1 MAKSRK
7 GNTMAVEINWDN
19 FSLYNNGPD
28 GLRTKFENLCR
39 QLFANE
45 FLKSN
50 KLMTHLHSDPNQPGI
65 ESEPIFDED
74 TNRYIGYQAKF
85 FDKNVDYSQIY
96 HSMENVVE
104 YYAGKINHVVLY
116 CNKAITASGKSY
128 AKIVELLNK
137 SEISI
142 ELITNEEI
150 LDIVRKYPYLA
161 NYYFGVNVITFDWI
175 IAHDEKSFN
184 TLGERFN
191 REFNVETETSKKL
204 SLFARN
210 QNAIQYI
217 NRKKEK
223 LLQKIA
229 YMEDHTE
236 NHADYLKEI
245 KTMVLSFEDIDSGTL
260 EYALEWHQRLQSSI
274 AEDVK
279 KINLEISQK
288 TERLSRTRSLLERR
302 KIDKEEWGHSQAE
315 EEYNKLQ
322 VEIDTLYELLDLSN
336 YLSLTADEGRLI
348 TAKELFISG
357 NAGIGKS
364 HMLAA
369 EVQSLMKNNQPAI
382 LLLAGNCYSDLP
394 ILDQLLQDC
403 ELNYS
408 FDEFISILES
418 MGREQDAY
426 VLLCIDALNETVNY
440 GLWKTGLCS
449 LLQKV
454 EKCTRIKLAITYR
467 TEYENSLVPDNLISK
482 DKNIYKILHSGF
494 ESIGLEASMVFFNYY
509 KIPFT
514 LYEYFEAEME
524 NPLFLTLYCKTYRN
538 DEASLPVLYDR
549 LVENVN
555 KNIFPI
561 LIKRYNLMGLTEGD
575 NLVQSL
581 VDEIS
586 TLIYDKK
593 EKSIMESDLANMRFW
608 KLNGFPV
615 RPFMALLEK
624 ENLMHT
630 NLVSGQE
637 RYFFSYDQMNDYFF
651 AKSLFSQNISD
662 TLIRKILCEEILQL
676 KDNHVNLSNC
686 DIFVTCCSFYAQEF
700 GKECIDVIDDLPESF
715 EKDFVVRTYIRSF
728 VWREKKYI
736 SNKSFLAAAKKYN
749 VSRTDFWN
757 VLIGNSVKSC
767 HPLNADFLHT
777 LLMGYALSERDY
789 YWTKYIN
796 GIFYDDSNRLV
807 QLLRMYSSGKSLQM
821 NKEQARK
828 LLILCGWLLSSS
840 NRILRDYTS
849 QAMIEILRNEFDLCI
864 VLLKAFAGVN
874 DPYILERLYGVVFGT
889 CCNRIKEKNQAYLIL
904 AEYVYSTI
912 FDQETV
918 YPDILLRD
926 YARLIIERFLWE
938 NPDYNGCIVHEKIIP
953 PYKSFPIE
961 QIDEDYINKKYDGG
975 LRQIKSSM
983 SFEGHG
989 MYGDFGRYVFQSAL
1003 KYFDVD
1009 EDEMYKQAMSFIIND
1024 LGYTNELDKGNNYWG
1039 YDRSETK
1046 KVERI
1051 GKKYQWIAMH
1061 NILARVSDQ
1070 CDIDT
1075 DYSETSKFEGPWE
1088 PFVRDFDPTLNFKL
1102 TKSDEIP
1109 IFDEISELK
1118 KATRDEH
1125 LKVDVSNID
1134 SVSEWLDSDGIFF
1147 AEMPKALI
1155 LSDSNGTQWIRLS
1168 NYICSGREQLKAER
1182 LLTWSWL
1189 YAYFVTEEQF
1199 EQFQVAATDRVDF
1212 SSSKGIGLDPQS
1224 YSVFNRE
1231 YPWSPSCDLL
1241 NKSSSV
1247 ESGVVLN
1254 MPEEKE
1260 VEQEVLNVEF
1270 LEQYLKSLDADSNQ
1284 VFSDQELNQHLFKKE
1299 IVRKPVLKQIGEII
1313 HASMN
1318 LVWESEY
1325 DASKDCTLS
1334 MNVPCPMLIEQ
1345 LNLHQEDID
1354 GLYYD
1359 SSKRIAA
1366 FDLKISQEESG
1377 IVIRKSLLDDFLQ
1390 KNNLR
1395 LIWFVRASKELH
1407 NGKDLAILRY
1417 SDRSGAY
1424 FYNNTDIS
1432 STIYIVEQR

>member
-1 MAKSRK
+1 MEYEKSVVQD
-7 GNTMAVEINWDN
+7 A
-19 FSLYNNGPD
+19 L
-28 GLRTKFENLCR
+28 L
-39 QLFANE
+39 
-45 FLKSN
+45 
-50 KLMTHLHSDPNQPGI
+50 
-65 ESEPIFDED
+65 SEDED
-74 TNRYIGYQAKF
+74 VYRIVHTGFASNGLKASKQF
-85 FDKNVDYSQIY
+85 FD
-96 HSMENVVE
+96 
-104 YYAGKINHVVLY
+104 YY
-116 CNKAITASGKSY
+116 
-128 AKIVELLNK
+128 
-137 SEISI
+137 
-142 ELITNEEI
+142 
-150 LDIVRKYPYLA
+150 R
-161 NYYFGVNVITFDWI
+161 
-175 IAHDEKSFN
+175 
-184 TLGERFN
+184 
-191 REFNVETETSKKL
+191 
-204 SLFARN
+204 
-210 QNAIQYI
+210 
-217 NRKKEK
+217 
-223 LLQKIA
+223 
-229 YMEDHTE
+229 
-236 NHADYLKEI
+236 
-245 KTMVLSFEDIDSGTL
+245 
-260 EYALEWHQRLQSSI
+260 
-274 AEDVK
+274 
-279 KINLEISQK
+279 
-288 TERLSRTRSLLERR
+288 
-302 KIDKEEWGHSQAE
+302 
-315 EEYNKLQ
+315 
-322 VEIDTLYELLDLSN
+322 
-336 YLSLTADEGRLI
+336 
-348 TAKELFISG
+348 
-357 NAGIGKS
+357 
-364 HMLAA
+364 
-369 EVQSLMKNNQPAI
+369 
-382 LLLAGNCYSDLP
+382 
-394 ILDQLLQDC
+394 
-403 ELNYS
+403 
-408 FDEFISILES
+408 
-418 MGREQDAY
+418 
-426 VLLCIDALNETVNY
+426 
-440 GLWKTGLCS
+440 
-449 LLQKV
+449 
-454 EKCTRIKLAITYR
+454 
-467 TEYENSLVPDNLISK
+467 
-482 DKNIYKILHSGF
+482 
-494 ESIGLEASMVFFNYY
+494 
-509 KIPFT
+509 IPFT
-514 LYEYFEAEME
+514 LYEYFESEME

-538 DEASLPVLYDR
+538 DEASLPTLYDR
-549 LVENVN
+549 LVESAN

-561 LIKRYNLMGLTEGD
+561 LEKRYKLIGFTEDD
-575 NLVQSL
+575 NIVQSL

-586 TLIYDKK
+586 TLVFDRK
-593 EKSIMESDLANMRFW
+593 EKNILESDLASIPFW
-608 KLNGFPV
+608 TANDLPL
-615 RPFMALLEK
+615 RPFMSLLAK
-624 ENLMHT
+624 ENLVHT
-630 NLVSGQE
+630 NLIAGNE
-637 RYFFSYDQMNDYFF
+637 RYFFAYDQMNDYFF
-651 AKSLFSQNISD
+651 ARSLFSHDMSD
-662 TLIRKILCEEILQL
+662 MSIRKTLYEDILQVN
-676 KDNHVNLSNC
+676 DNNIVNLSNS
-686 DIFVTCCSFYAQEF
+686 DVFVICCAIYAQKF
-700 GKECIDVIDDLPESF
+700 GKECIDLIDELPEGF
-715 EKDFVVRTYIRSF
+715 EKGYIVKSYIRSF
-728 VWREKKYI
+728 IWRDKEYI
-736 SNKSFLAAAKKYN
+736 SSNVFLAVAQKYK
-749 VSRTDFWN
+749 VSREDFWN
-757 VLIGNSVKSC
+757 VLVGNSIKHN
-767 HPLNADFLHT
+767 HPLNSDFLHT
-777 LLMGYALSERDY
+777 LLMSFRLSERDY

-796 GIFYDDSNRLV
+796 EIFYDESNRLM
-807 QLLRMYSSGKSLQM
+807 QLVKMYSSGQSIQM
-821 NKEQARK
+821 SKEQARQ

-840 NRILRDYTS
+840 NRMLRDYTS
-849 QAMIEILRNEFDLCI
+849 EAMIEILRNEFDLCI
-864 VLLKAFAGVN
+864 VILKAFEKVN
-874 DPYILERLYGVVFGT
+874 DPYIIERLYGVVFGA
-889 CCNRIKEKNQAYLIL
+889 CCKRRRKGNTVYIAL

-912 FDQETV
+912 FDQEFI

-975 LRQIKSSM
+975 LWQIKSSM

-1024 LGYTNELDKGNNYWG
+1024 LGYTNELDKGNNHWG

-1075 DYSETSKFEGPWE
+1075 DYSETPKFEGPWE

-1325 DASKDCTLS
+1325 DASKDNTLS

-1345 LNLHQEDID
+1345 LHLHQADID

-1359 SSKRIAA
+1359 SNEKIAA
-1366 FDLKISQEESG
+1366 FDLNISQKDSG
-1377 IVIRKSLLDDFLQ
+1377 VVLRKDLLDAFLKKKQ
-1390 KNNLR
+1390 FEFNLVCTS
-1395 LIWFVRASKELH
+1395 I
-1407 NGKDLAILRY
+1407 
-1417 SDRSGAY
+1417 
-1424 FYNNTDIS
+1424 
-1432 STIYIVEQR
+1432 

>member
-1 MAKSRK
+1 
-7 GNTMAVEINWDN
+7 MAVEVNWEN
-19 FSLYNNGPD
+19 FASNNNDPD
-28 GLRTKFENLCR
+28 GVQHKFENLCR
-39 QLFANE
+39 QLFTNDY
-45 FLKSN
+45 LKEN
-50 KLMTHLHSDPNQPGI
+50 KKSRNLHSNPNNPGI
-65 ESEPIFDED
+65 EAEPILDER
-74 TNRYIGYQAKF
+74 TNQYIGFQVKF
-85 FDKNVDYSQIY
+85 FDTSVDYGQIL
-96 HSMENVVE
+96 HSMEKALQ
-104 YYAGKINHVVLY
+104 YYTGKLSHIVLY
-116 CNKAITASGKSY
+116 CNKAITSTSKSY
-128 AKIVELLNK
+128 INIVELLKKNN
-137 SEISI
+137 ITI
-142 ELITNEEI
+142 ELVTDSAI
-150 LDIVRKYPYLA
+150 LDAVRKYPYLA
-161 NYYFGVNVITFDWI
+161 NYYFGVNTISFEWVV
-175 IAHDEKSFN
+175 AHNEKSFCD
-184 TLGERFN
+184 LGERFN
-191 REFNVETETSKKL
+191 RDFNVETETSKRL
-204 SLFARN
+204 SLFARD
-210 QNAIQYI
+210 QSAVQYI
-217 NRKKEK
+217 NDKKEN
-223 LLQKIA
+223 LIRKINRIK
-229 YMEDHTE
+229 DDTE
-236 NHADYLKEI
+236 QHSDYLEKVRSI
-245 KTMVLSFEDIDSGTL
+245 VSAFEDVESETIGS
-260 EYALEWHQRLQSSI
+260 AFEWHQYLQSFI
-274 AEDVK
+274 VDDLA
-279 KINLEISQK
+279 KINSEISQK
-288 TERLSRTRSLLERR
+288 KNLLE
-302 KIDKEEWGHSQAE
+302 KIRPTIEKGRSRVEHKDLEK
-315 EEYNKLQ
+315 YNSIRS
-322 VEIDTLYELLDLSN
+322 EIEILYELLDLPEI
-336 YLSLTADEGRLI
+336 LSLTADENRLI
-348 TAKELFISG
+348 TAKELFVTG

-364 HMLAA
+364 HLLAA
-369 EVQSLMKNNQPAI
+369 ECQSLMNNQQFAV

-394 ILDQLLQDC
+394 ILDQLSQDC
-403 ELNYS
+403 ELKYS
-408 FDEFISILES
+408 FDEFISILE
-418 MGREQDAY
+418 MIGVEHHTF
-426 VLLCIDALNETVNY
+426 VLLCIDALNETANY
-440 GLWKTGLCS
+440 RLWKTGLIS
-449 LLQKV
+449 LSQKIK
-454 EKCTRIKLAITYR
+454 KCTHVKLAVTYR
-467 TEYENSLVPDNLISK
+467 MEYEKSVVQDALLSEDEDVYRIVHTGFASNGLKASK
-482 DKNIYKILHSGF
+482 Q
-494 ESIGLEASMVFFNYY
+494 FFDYY
-509 KIPFT
+509 RIPFT
-514 LYEYFEAEME
+514 LYEYFESEME

-538 DEASLPVLYDR
+538 DEASLPTLYDR
-549 LVENVN
+549 LVESAN

-561 LIKRYNLMGLTEGD
+561 LEKRYKLIGFTEDD
-575 NLVQSL
+575 NIVQSL

-586 TLIYDKK
+586 TLAFDRK
-593 EKSIMESDLANMRFW
+593 EKNILESDLASIPFW
-608 KLNGFPV
+608 TANDLPL
-615 RPFMALLEK
+615 RPFMSLLAK
-624 ENLMHT
+624 ENLVHT
-630 NLVSGQE
+630 NLIAGNE
-637 RYFFSYDQMNDYFF
+637 RYFFAYDQMNDYFF
-651 AKSLFSQNISD
+651 ARSLFSHDMSD
-662 TLIRKILCEEILQL
+662 MSIRKTLYEDILQVN
-676 KDNHVNLSNC
+676 DNNIVNLSNS
-686 DIFVTCCSFYAQEF
+686 DVFVICCAIYAQKF
-700 GKECIDVIDDLPESF
+700 GKECIDLIDELPEGF
-715 EKDFVVRTYIRSF
+715 EKGYIVKSYIRSF
-728 VWREKKYI
+728 IWRDKEYI
-736 SNKSFLAAAKKYN
+736 SSNVFLAVAQKYK
-749 VSRTDFWN
+749 VSREDFWN
-757 VLIGNSVKSC
+757 VLVGNSIKHN
-767 HPLNADFLHT
+767 HPLNSDFLHT
-777 LLMGYALSERDY
+777 LLMSFRLSERDY

-796 GIFYDDSNRLV
+796 EIFYDESNRLM
-807 QLLRMYSSGKSLQM
+807 QLVKMYSSGQSIQM
-821 NKEQARK
+821 SKEQARQ

-840 NRILRDYTS
+840 NRMLRDYTS
-849 QAMIEILRNEFDLCI
+849 EAMIEILRNEFDLCI
-864 VLLKAFAGVN
+864 VILKAFEKVN
-874 DPYILERLYGVVFGT
+874 DPYIIERLYGVVFGA
-889 CCNRIKEKNQAYLIL
+889 CCKRRRKGNTVYIAL

-912 FDQETV
+912 FDQEFI

-975 LRQIKSSM
+975 LWQIKSSM

-1024 LGYTNELDKGNNYWG
+1024 LGYTNELDKGNNHWG

-1075 DYSETSKFEGPWE
+1075 DYSETPKFEGPWE

-1270 LEQYLKSLDADSNQ
+1270 LKQYLKSLDADSNQ

-1325 DASKDCTLS
+1325 DASKDNTLS

-1345 LNLHQEDID
+1345 LHLHQADID

-1359 SSKRIAA
+1359 SNEKIAA
-1366 FDLKISQEESG
+1366 FDLNILQKESG
-1377 IVIRKSLLDDFLQ
+1377 VVLRKDLLDAFLK
-1390 KNNLR
+1390 KNNLN

-1407 NGKDLAILRY
+1407 SGEDLGILRY
-1417 SDRSGAY
+1417 GDRSGAY
-1424 FYNNTDIS
+1424 FYNGTEITSN
-1432 STIYIVEQR
+1432 IYIVEQR

>member
-1 MAKSRK
+1 
-7 GNTMAVEINWDN
+7 MAVEVNWEN
-19 FSLYNNGPD
+19 FASNNNDPD
-28 GLRTKFENLCR
+28 GVQHKFENLCR
-39 QLFANE
+39 QLFTNDY
-45 FLKSN
+45 LKEN
-50 KLMTHLHSDPNQPGI
+50 KKSRNLHSNPNNPGI
-65 ESEPIFDED
+65 EAEPILDER
-74 TNRYIGYQAKF
+74 TNQYIGFQVKF
-85 FDKNVDYSQIY
+85 FDTSVDYGQIL
-96 HSMENVVE
+96 HSMEKALQ
-104 YYAGKINHVVLY
+104 YYTGKLSHIVLY
-116 CNKAITASGKSY
+116 CNKAITSTSKSY
-128 AKIVELLNK
+128 INIVELLKKNN
-137 SEISI
+137 ITI
-142 ELITNEEI
+142 ELVTDSAI
-150 LDIVRKYPYLA
+150 LDAVRKYPYLA
-161 NYYFGVNVITFDWI
+161 NYYFGVNTISFEWVV
-175 IAHDEKSFN
+175 AHNEKSFCD
-184 TLGERFN
+184 LGERFN
-191 REFNVETETSKKL
+191 RDFNVETETSKRL
-204 SLFARN
+204 SLFARD
-210 QNAIQYI
+210 QSAVQYI
-217 NRKKEK
+217 NDKKEN
-223 LLQKIA
+223 LIRKINRIK
-229 YMEDHTE
+229 DDTE
-236 NHADYLKEI
+236 QHSDYLEKVRSI
-245 KTMVLSFEDIDSGTL
+245 VSAFEDVESETIGS
-260 EYALEWHQRLQSSI
+260 AFEWHQYLQSFI
-274 AEDVK
+274 VDDLA
-279 KINLEISQK
+279 KINSEISQK
-288 TERLSRTRSLLERR
+288 KNLLE
-302 KIDKEEWGHSQAE
+302 KIRPTIEKGRSRVEHKDLEK
-315 EEYNKLQ
+315 YNSIRS
-322 VEIDTLYELLDLSN
+322 EIEILYELLDLPEI
-336 YLSLTADEGRLI
+336 LSLTADENRLI
-348 TAKELFISG
+348 TAKELFVTG

-364 HMLAA
+364 HLLAA
-369 EVQSLMKNNQPAI
+369 ECQSLMNNQQFAV

-394 ILDQLLQDC
+394 ILDQLSQDC
-403 ELNYS
+403 ELKYS
-408 FDEFISILES
+408 FDEFISILE
-418 MGREQDAY
+418 MIGVEHHTC
-426 VLLCIDALNETVNY
+426 VLLCIDALNETANY
-440 GLWKTGLCS
+440 RLWKTGLIS
-449 LLQKV
+449 LSQKIK
-454 EKCTRIKLAITYR
+454 KCTHVKLAVTYR
-467 TEYENSLVPDNLISK
+467 MEYEKSVVQDALLSEDEDVYRIVHTGFASNGLKASK
-482 DKNIYKILHSGF
+482 Q
-494 ESIGLEASMVFFNYY
+494 FFDYY
-509 KIPFT
+509 RIPFT
-514 LYEYFEAEME
+514 LYEYFESEME

-538 DEASLPVLYDR
+538 DEASLPTLYDR
-549 LVENVN
+549 LVESAN

-561 LIKRYNLMGLTEGD
+561 LEKRYKLIGFTEDD
-575 NLVQSL
+575 NIVQSL

-586 TLIYDKK
+586 TLAFDRK
-593 EKSIMESDLANMRFW
+593 EKNILESDLASIPFW
-608 KLNGFPV
+608 TANDLPL
-615 RPFMALLEK
+615 RPFMSLLAK
-624 ENLMHT
+624 ENLVHT
-630 NLVSGQE
+630 NLIAGNE
-637 RYFFSYDQMNDYFF
+637 RYFFAYDQMNDYFF
-651 AKSLFSQNISD
+651 ARSLFSHDMSD
-662 TLIRKILCEEILQL
+662 MSIRKTLYEDILQVN
-676 KDNHVNLSNC
+676 DNNIVNLSNS
-686 DIFVTCCSFYAQEF
+686 DVFVICCAIYAQKF
-700 GKECIDVIDDLPESF
+700 GKECMDLIDELPEGF
-715 EKDFVVRTYIRSF
+715 EKGYIVKSYIRSF
-728 VWREKKYI
+728 IWRDKEYI
-736 SNKSFLAAAKKYN
+736 SSNVFLAVAQKYK
-749 VSRTDFWN
+749 VSREDFWN
-757 VLIGNSVKSC
+757 VLVGNSIKHN
-767 HPLNADFLHT
+767 HPLNSDFLHT
-777 LLMGYALSERDY
+777 LLMSFRLSERDY

-796 GIFYDDSNRLV
+796 EIFYDESNRLM
-807 QLLRMYSSGKSLQM
+807 QLVKMYSSGQSIQM
-821 NKEQARK
+821 SKEQARQ

-840 NRILRDYTS
+840 NRMLRDYTS
-849 QAMIEILRNEFDLCI
+849 EAMIEILRNEFDLCI
-864 VLLKAFAGVN
+864 VILKAFEKVN
-874 DPYILERLYGVVFGT
+874 DPYIIERLYGVVFGA
-889 CCNRIKEKNQAYLIL
+889 CCKRRRKGNTVYIAL

-912 FDQETV
+912 FDQEFI

-975 LRQIKSSM
+975 LWQIKSSM

-1024 LGYTNELDKGNNYWG
+1024 LGYTNELDKGNNHWG

-1075 DYSETSKFEGPWE
+1075 DYSETPKFEGPWE

-1325 DASKDCTLS
+1325 DASKDNTLS

-1345 LNLHQEDID
+1345 LHLHQADID

-1359 SSKRIAA
+1359 SNEKIAA
-1366 FDLKISQEESG
+1366 FDLNISQKESG
-1377 IVIRKSLLDDFLQ
+1377 VVLRKDLLDAFLK
-1390 KNNLR
+1390 KNNLN

-1407 NGKDLAILRY
+1407 SGEDLGILRY
-1417 SDRSGAY
+1417 GDRSGAY
-1424 FYNNTDIS
+1424 FYNGTEITSN
-1432 STIYIVEQR
+1432 IYIVEQR

>member
-1 MAKSRK
+1 
-7 GNTMAVEINWDN
+7 MAVEVNWEN
-19 FSLYNNGPD
+19 FASNNNDPD
-28 GLRTKFENLCR
+28 GVQHKFENLCR
-39 QLFANE
+39 QLFTND
-45 FLKSN
+45 FLKEN
-50 KLMTHLHSDPNQPGI
+50 KITRNLHSNPNNPGI
-65 ESEPIFDED
+65 EAEPILDER
-74 TNRYIGYQAKF
+74 TNQYIGFQVKY
-85 FDKNVDYSQIY
+85 FDVSVDYSQIL
-96 HSMENVVE
+96 HSMEKAVQ
-104 YYAGKINHVVLY
+104 YYAGKLSHIVLY
-116 CNKAITASGKSY
+116 CNKAITSTSKSY
-128 AKIVELLNK
+128 INIVELLKENN
-137 SEISI
+137 ITI
-142 ELITNEEI
+142 ELITDMAI
-150 LDIVRKYPYLA
+150 LDAVRKYPYLA
-161 NYYFGVNVITFDWI
+161 NYYFGVNTISFKWI
-175 IAHDEKSFN
+175 VAHNEKSFCD
-184 TLGERFN
+184 LGERFN
-191 REFNVETETSKKL
+191 RDFNVETETSKRL
-204 SLFARN
+204 SLFAGD
-210 QNAIQYI
+210 QSAVQYI
-217 NRKKEK
+217 NEKKENLIQK
-223 LLQKIA
+223 L
-229 YMEDHTE
+229 
-236 NHADYLKEI
+236 NHIKDDAPKHSEYLEKVRS
-245 KTMVLSFEDIDSGTL
+245 TVSTFEDVKSETMGG
-260 EYALEWHQRLQSSI
+260 ALEWYQHLQSFI
-274 AEDVK
+274 VDDLA
-279 KINLEISQK
+279 KINSEISQK
-288 TERLSRTRSLLERR
+288 KNLLEKIRPTIEKGRSRVEHKDLEKYNSIRR
-302 KIDKEEWGHSQAE
+302 
-315 EEYNKLQ
+315 
-322 VEIDTLYELLDLSN
+322 EIEILYELLDLPEI
-336 YLSLTADEGRLI
+336 LSLTADENRLI
-348 TAKELFISG
+348 TAKELFVTG

-364 HMLAA
+364 HLLAA
-369 EVQSLMKNNQPAI
+369 ECQSLMNNQQFAV

-394 ILDQLLQDC
+394 ILDQLSQDC
-403 ELNYS
+403 ELKYS
-408 FDEFISILES
+408 FDEFISILE
-418 MGREQDAY
+418 MIGVEHHTC
-426 VLLCIDALNETVNY
+426 VLLCIDALNETANY
-440 GLWKTGLCS
+440 RLWKTGLIS
-449 LLQKV
+449 LSQKIK
-454 EKCTRIKLAITYR
+454 KCTHVKLAVTYR
-467 TEYENSLVPDNLISK
+467 MEYEKSVVQDALLSEDEDVYRIVHTGFASNGLKASK
-482 DKNIYKILHSGF
+482 Q
-494 ESIGLEASMVFFNYY
+494 FFDYY
-509 KIPFT
+509 RIPFT
-514 LYEYFEAEME
+514 LYEYFESEME

-538 DEASLPVLYDR
+538 DEASLPTLYDR
-549 LVENVN
+549 LVESAN

-561 LIKRYNLMGLTEGD
+561 LEKRYNFIGFTEDD
-575 NLVQSL
+575 NIVQSL

-586 TLIYDKK
+586 TLVFDKK
-593 EKSIMESDLANMRFW
+593 EKNILESDLASIPFW
-608 KLNGFPV
+608 TANDLPL
-615 RPFMALLEK
+615 RPFMSLLAK
-624 ENLMHT
+624 ENLVHT
-630 NLVSGQE
+630 NLIAGNE
-637 RYFFSYDQMNDYFF
+637 RYFFAYDQMNDYFF
-651 AKSLFSQNISD
+651 ARSLFSHDMSD
-662 TLIRKILCEEILQL
+662 MSIRKTLYEDILQVN
-676 KDNHVNLSNC
+676 DNNIVNLSNS
-686 DIFVTCCSFYAQEF
+686 DVFVICCAIYAQKF
-700 GKECIDVIDDLPESF
+700 GKECIDLIDELPEGF
-715 EKDFVVRTYIRSF
+715 EKGYIVKSYIRSF
-728 VWREKKYI
+728 IWRDKEYI
-736 SNKSFLAAAKKYN
+736 SSNVFLAVAQKYK
-749 VSRTDFWN
+749 VSREDFWN
-757 VLIGNSVKSC
+757 VLVGNSIKHN
-767 HPLNADFLHT
+767 HPLNSDFLHT
-777 LLMGYALSERDY
+777 LLMSFRLSERDY

-796 GIFYDDSNRLV
+796 EIFYDESNRLM
-807 QLLRMYSSGKSLQM
+807 QLVKMYSSGQSIQM
-821 NKEQARK
+821 SKEQARQ

-840 NRILRDYTS
+840 NRMLRDYTS
-849 QAMIEILRNEFDLCI
+849 EAMIEILRNEFDLCI
-864 VLLKAFAGVN
+864 VILKAFEKVN
-874 DPYILERLYGVVFGT
+874 DPYIIERLYGVVFGA
-889 CCNRIKEKNQAYLIL
+889 CCKRRRKGNTVYIAL

-912 FDQETV
+912 FDQEFI

-975 LRQIKSSM
+975 LWQIKSSM

-1024 LGYTNELDKGNNYWG
+1024 LGYTNELDKGNNHWG

-1075 DYSETSKFEGPWE
+1075 DYSETPKFEGPWE

-1325 DASKDCTLS
+1325 DASKDNTLS

-1345 LNLHQEDID
+1345 LHLHQADID

-1359 SSKRIAA
+1359 SNEKIAA
-1366 FDLKISQEESG
+1366 FDLNISQKESG
-1377 IVIRKSLLDDFLQ
+1377 VVLRKDLLDAFLK
-1390 KNNLR
+1390 KNNLN

-1407 NGKDLAILRY
+1407 SGEDLGILRY
-1417 SDRSGAY
+1417 GDRSGAY
-1424 FYNNTDIS
+1424 FYNGTEITSN
-1432 STIYIVEQR
+1432 IYIVEQR

>member
-1 MAKSRK
+1 
-7 GNTMAVEINWDN
+7 MAVEVNWEN
-19 FSLYNNGPD
+19 FASNNNDPD
-28 GLRTKFENLCR
+28 GVQHKFENLCR
-39 QLFANE
+39 QLFTNDY
-45 FLKSN
+45 LKEN
-50 KLMTHLHSDPNQPGI
+50 KKSRNLHSNPNNPGI
-65 ESEPIFDED
+65 EAEPILDER
-74 TNRYIGYQAKF
+74 TNQYIGFQVKF
-85 FDKNVDYSQIY
+85 FDTSVDYGQIL
-96 HSMENVVE
+96 HSMEKALQ
-104 YYAGKINHVVLY
+104 YYTGKLSHIVLY
-116 CNKAITASGKSY
+116 CNKAITSTSKSY
-128 AKIVELLNK
+128 INIVELLKKNN
-137 SEISI
+137 ITI
-142 ELITNEEI
+142 ELVTDSAI
-150 LDIVRKYPYLA
+150 LDAVRKYPYLA
-161 NYYFGVNVITFDWI
+161 NYYFGVNTISFEWVV
-175 IAHDEKSFN
+175 AHNEKSFCD
-184 TLGERFN
+184 LGERFN
-191 REFNVETETSKKL
+191 RDFNVETETSKRL
-204 SLFARN
+204 SLFARD
-210 QNAIQYI
+210 QSAVQYI
-217 NRKKEK
+217 NDKKEN
-223 LLQKIA
+223 LIRKINRIK
-229 YMEDHTE
+229 DDTE
-236 NHADYLKEI
+236 QHSDYLEKARSI
-245 KTMVLSFEDIDSGTL
+245 VSAFEDVESETIGS
-260 EYALEWHQRLQSSI
+260 AFEWHQYLQSFI
-274 AEDVK
+274 VDDLA
-279 KINLEISQK
+279 KINSEISQK
-288 TERLSRTRSLLERR
+288 KNLLE
-302 KIDKEEWGHSQAE
+302 KIRPTIEKGRSRVEHKDLEK
-315 EEYNKLQ
+315 YNSIRS
-322 VEIDTLYELLDLSN
+322 EIEILYELLDLPEI
-336 YLSLTADEGRLI
+336 LSLTADENRLI
-348 TAKELFISG
+348 TAKELFVTG

-364 HMLAA
+364 HLLAA
-369 EVQSLMKNNQPAI
+369 ECQSLMNNQQFAV

-394 ILDQLLQDC
+394 ILDQLSQDC
-403 ELNYS
+403 ELKYS
-408 FDEFISILES
+408 FDEFISILE
-418 MGREQDAY
+418 MIGVEHHTC
-426 VLLCIDALNETVNY
+426 VLLCIDALNETANY
-440 GLWKTGLCS
+440 RLWKTGLIS
-449 LLQKV
+449 LSQKIK
-454 EKCTRIKLAITYR
+454 KCTHVKLAVTYR
-467 TEYENSLVPDNLISK
+467 MEYEKSVVQDALLSEDEDVYRIVHTGFASNGLKASK
-482 DKNIYKILHSGF
+482 Q
-494 ESIGLEASMVFFNYY
+494 FFDYY
-509 KIPFT
+509 RIPFT
-514 LYEYFEAEME
+514 LYEYFESEME

-538 DEASLPVLYDR
+538 DEASLPTLYDR
-549 LVENVN
+549 LVESAN

-561 LIKRYNLMGLTEGD
+561 LEKRYKLIGFTEDD
-575 NLVQSL
+575 NIVQSL

-586 TLIYDKK
+586 TLAFDRK
-593 EKSIMESDLANMRFW
+593 EKNILESDLASIPFW
-608 KLNGFPV
+608 TANDLPL
-615 RPFMALLEK
+615 RPFMSLLAK
-624 ENLMHT
+624 ENLVHT
-630 NLVSGQE
+630 NLIAGNE
-637 RYFFSYDQMNDYFF
+637 RYFFAYDQMNDYFF
-651 AKSLFSQNISD
+651 ARSLFSHDMSD
-662 TLIRKILCEEILQL
+662 MSIRKTLYEDILQVN
-676 KDNHVNLSNC
+676 DNNIVNLSNS
-686 DIFVTCCSFYAQEF
+686 DVFVICCAIYAQKF
-700 GKECIDVIDDLPESF
+700 GKECIDLIDELPEGF
-715 EKDFVVRTYIRSF
+715 EKGYIVKSYIRSF
-728 VWREKKYI
+728 IWRDKEYI
-736 SNKSFLAAAKKYN
+736 SSNVFLAVAQKYK
-749 VSRTDFWN
+749 VSREDFWN
-757 VLIGNSVKSC
+757 VLVGNSIKHN
-767 HPLNADFLHT
+767 HPLNSDFLHT
-777 LLMGYALSERDY
+777 LLMSFRLSERDY

-796 GIFYDDSNRLV
+796 EIFYDESNRLM
-807 QLLRMYSSGKSLQM
+807 QLVKMYSSGQSIQM
-821 NKEQARK
+821 SKEQARQ

-840 NRILRDYTS
+840 NRMLRDYTS
-849 QAMIEILRNEFDLCI
+849 EAMIEILRNEFDLCI
-864 VLLKAFAGVN
+864 VILKAFEKVN
-874 DPYILERLYGVVFGT
+874 DPYIIERLYGVVFGA
-889 CCNRIKEKNQAYLIL
+889 CCKRRRKGNTVYIAL

-912 FDQETV
+912 FDQEFI

-975 LRQIKSSM
+975 LWQIKSSM

-1024 LGYTNELDKGNNYWG
+1024 LGYTNELDKGNNHWG

-1075 DYSETSKFEGPWE
+1075 DYSETPKFEGPWE

-1313 HASMN
+1313 HASIN

-1325 DASKDCTLS
+1325 DASKDNTLS

-1345 LNLHQEDID
+1345 LHLHQADID

-1359 SSKRIAA
+1359 SNEKIAA
-1366 FDLKISQEESG
+1366 FDLNISQKESG
-1377 IVIRKSLLDDFLQ
+1377 VVLRKDLLDAFLK
-1390 KNNLR
+1390 KNNLN

-1407 NGKDLAILRY
+1407 SGEDLGILRY
-1417 SDRSGAY
+1417 GDRSGAY
-1424 FYNNTDIS
+1424 FYNGTEITSN
-1432 STIYIVEQR
+1432 IYIVEQR

>member
-1 MAKSRK
+1 
-7 GNTMAVEINWDN
+7 MAVEVNWEN
-19 FSLYNNGPD
+19 FASNNNDPD
-28 GLRTKFENLCR
+28 GVQHKFENLCR
-39 QLFANE
+39 QLFTNDY
-45 FLKSN
+45 LKEN
-50 KLMTHLHSDPNQPGI
+50 KKSRNLHSNPNNPGI
-65 ESEPIFDED
+65 EAEPILDER
-74 TNRYIGYQAKF
+74 TNQYIGFQVKF
-85 FDKNVDYSQIY
+85 FDTSVDYGQIL
-96 HSMENVVE
+96 HSMEKALQ
-104 YYAGKINHVVLY
+104 YYTGKLSHIVLY
-116 CNKAITASGKSY
+116 CNKAITSTSKSY
-128 AKIVELLNK
+128 INIVELLKKNN
-137 SEISI
+137 ITI
-142 ELITNEEI
+142 ELVTDSAI
-150 LDIVRKYPYLA
+150 LDAVRKYPYLA
-161 NYYFGVNVITFDWI
+161 NYYFGVNTISFEWVV
-175 IAHDEKSFN
+175 AHNEKSFCD
-184 TLGERFN
+184 LGERFN
-191 REFNVETETSKKL
+191 RDFNVETETSKRL
-204 SLFARN
+204 SLFARD
-210 QNAIQYI
+210 QSAVQYI
-217 NRKKEK
+217 NDKKEN
-223 LLQKIA
+223 LIRKINRIK
-229 YMEDHTE
+229 DDTE
-236 NHADYLKEI
+236 QHSDYLEKVRSI
-245 KTMVLSFEDIDSGTL
+245 VSAFEDVESETIGS
-260 EYALEWHQRLQSSI
+260 AFEWHQYLQSFI
-274 AEDVK
+274 VDDLA
-279 KINLEISQK
+279 KINSEISQK
-288 TERLSRTRSLLERR
+288 KNLLE
-302 KIDKEEWGHSQAE
+302 KIRPTIEKGRSRVEHKDLEK
-315 EEYNKLQ
+315 YNSIRS
-322 VEIDTLYELLDLSN
+322 EIEILYELLDLPEI
-336 YLSLTADEGRLI
+336 LSLTADENRLI
-348 TAKELFISG
+348 TAKELFVTG

-364 HMLAA
+364 HLLAA
-369 EVQSLMKNNQPAI
+369 ECQSLMNNQQFAV

-394 ILDQLLQDC
+394 ILDQLSQDC
-403 ELNYS
+403 ELKYS
-408 FDEFISILES
+408 FDEFISILE
-418 MGREQDAY
+418 MIGVEHHTC
-426 VLLCIDALNETVNY
+426 VLLCIDALNETANY
-440 GLWKTGLCS
+440 RLWKTGLIS
-449 LLQKV
+449 LSQKIK
-454 EKCTRIKLAITYR
+454 KCTHVKLAVTYR
-467 TEYENSLVPDNLISK
+467 MEYEKSVVQDALLSEDEDVYRIVHTGFASNGLKASK
-482 DKNIYKILHSGF
+482 Q
-494 ESIGLEASMVFFNYY
+494 FFDYY
-509 KIPFT
+509 RIPFT
-514 LYEYFEAEME
+514 LYEYFESEME

-538 DEASLPVLYDR
+538 DEASLPTLYDR
-549 LVENVN
+549 LVESAN

-561 LIKRYNLMGLTEGD
+561 LEKRYKLIGFTEDD
-575 NLVQSL
+575 NIVQSL

-586 TLIYDKK
+586 TLAFDRK
-593 EKSIMESDLANMRFW
+593 EKNILESDLASIPFW
-608 KLNGFPV
+608 TANDLPL
-615 RPFMALLEK
+615 RPFMSLLAK
-624 ENLMHT
+624 ENLVHT
-630 NLVSGQE
+630 NLIAGNE
-637 RYFFSYDQMNDYFF
+637 RYFFAYDQMNDYFF
-651 AKSLFSQNISD
+651 ARSLFSHDMSD
-662 TLIRKILCEEILQL
+662 MSIRKTLYEDILQVN
-676 KDNHVNLSNC
+676 DNNIVNLSNS
-686 DIFVTCCSFYAQEF
+686 DVFVICCAIYAQKF
-700 GKECIDVIDDLPESF
+700 GKECIDLIDELPEGF
-715 EKDFVVRTYIRSF
+715 EKGYIVKSYIRSF
-728 VWREKKYI
+728 IWRDKEYI
-736 SNKSFLAAAKKYN
+736 SSNVFLAVAQKYK
-749 VSRTDFWN
+749 VSREDFWN
-757 VLIGNSVKSC
+757 VLVGNSIKHN
-767 HPLNADFLHT
+767 HPLNSDFLHT
-777 LLMGYALSERDY
+777 LLMSFRLSERDY

-796 GIFYDDSNRLV
+796 EIFYDESNRLM
-807 QLLRMYSSGKSLQM
+807 QLVKMYSSGQSIQM
-821 NKEQARK
+821 SKEQARQ

-840 NRILRDYTS
+840 NRMLRDYTS
-849 QAMIEILRNEFDLCI
+849 EAMIEILRNEFDLCI
-864 VLLKAFAGVN
+864 VILKAFEKVN
-874 DPYILERLYGVVFGT
+874 DPYIIERLYGVVFGA
-889 CCNRIKEKNQAYLIL
+889 CCKRRRKGNTVYIAL

-912 FDQETV
+912 FDQEFI

-975 LRQIKSSM
+975 LWQIKSSM

-1024 LGYTNELDKGNNYWG
+1024 LGYTNELDKGNNHWG

-1075 DYSETSKFEGPWE
+1075 DYSETPKFEGPWE

-1260 VEQEVLNVEF
+1260 VEQEVLNVEI

-1313 HASMN
+1313 HASIN

-1325 DASKDCTLS
+1325 DASKDNTLS

-1345 LNLHQEDID
+1345 LHLHQADID

-1359 SSKRIAA
+1359 SNEKIAA
-1366 FDLKISQEESG
+1366 FDLNISQKESG
-1377 IVIRKSLLDDFLQ
+1377 VVLRKDLLDAFLK
-1390 KNNLR
+1390 KNNLN

-1407 NGKDLAILRY
+1407 SGEDLGILRY
-1417 SDRSGAY
+1417 GDRSGAY
-1424 FYNNTDIS
+1424 FYNGTEITSN
-1432 STIYIVEQR
+1432 IYIVEQR

>member
-1 MAKSRK
+1 
-7 GNTMAVEINWDN
+7 MAVEVNWEN
-19 FSLYNNGPD
+19 FASNNNDPD
-28 GLRTKFENLCR
+28 GVQHKFENLCR
-39 QLFANE
+39 QLFTNDY
-45 FLKSN
+45 LKEN
-50 KLMTHLHSDPNQPGI
+50 KKSRNLHSNPNNPGI
-65 ESEPIFDED
+65 EAEPILDER
-74 TNRYIGYQAKF
+74 TNQYIGFQVKF
-85 FDKNVDYSQIY
+85 FDTSVDYGQIL
-96 HSMENVVE
+96 HSMEKALQ
-104 YYAGKINHVVLY
+104 YYTGKLSHIVLY
-116 CNKAITASGKSY
+116 CNKAITSTSKSY
-128 AKIVELLNK
+128 INIVELLKKNN
-137 SEISI
+137 ITI
-142 ELITNEEI
+142 ELVTDSAI
-150 LDIVRKYPYLA
+150 LDAVRKYPYFA
-161 NYYFGVNVITFDWI
+161 NYYFGVNTISFEWVV
-175 IAHDEKSFN
+175 AHNEKSFCD
-184 TLGERFN
+184 LGERFN
-191 REFNVETETSKKL
+191 RDFNVETETSKRL
-204 SLFARN
+204 SLFARD
-210 QNAIQYI
+210 QSAVQYI
-217 NRKKEK
+217 NDKKEN
-223 LLQKIA
+223 LIRKINRIK
-229 YMEDHTE
+229 DDTE
-236 NHADYLKEI
+236 QHSDYLEKVRSI
-245 KTMVLSFEDIDSGTL
+245 VSAFEDVESETIGS
-260 EYALEWHQRLQSSI
+260 AFEWHQYLQSFI
-274 AEDVK
+274 VDDLA
-279 KINLEISQK
+279 KINSEISQK
-288 TERLSRTRSLLERR
+288 KNLLE
-302 KIDKEEWGHSQAE
+302 KIRPTIEKGRSRVEHKDLEK
-315 EEYNKLQ
+315 YNSIRS
-322 VEIDTLYELLDLSN
+322 EIEILYELLDLPEI
-336 YLSLTADEGRLI
+336 LSLTADENRLI
-348 TAKELFISG
+348 TAKELFVTG

-364 HMLAA
+364 HLLAA
-369 EVQSLMKNNQPAI
+369 ECQSLMNNQQFAV

-394 ILDQLLQDC
+394 ILDQLSQDC
-403 ELNYS
+403 ELKYS
-408 FDEFISILES
+408 FDEFISILE
-418 MGREQDAY
+418 MIGVEHHTF
-426 VLLCIDALNETVNY
+426 VLLCIDALNETANY
-440 GLWKTGLCS
+440 RLWKTGLIS
-449 LLQKV
+449 LSQKIK
-454 EKCTRIKLAITYR
+454 KCTHVKLAVTYR
-467 TEYENSLVPDNLISK
+467 MEYEKSVVQDALLSEDEDVYRIVHTGFASNGLKASK
-482 DKNIYKILHSGF
+482 Q
-494 ESIGLEASMVFFNYY
+494 FFDYY
-509 KIPFT
+509 RIPFT
-514 LYEYFEAEME
+514 LYEYFESEME

-538 DEASLPVLYDR
+538 DEASLPTLYDR
-549 LVENVN
+549 LVESAN

-561 LIKRYNLMGLTEGD
+561 LEKRYKLIGFTEDD
-575 NLVQSL
+575 NIVQSL

-586 TLIYDKK
+586 TLAFDRK
-593 EKSIMESDLANMRFW
+593 EKNILESDLASIPFW
-608 KLNGFPV
+608 TANDLPL
-615 RPFMALLEK
+615 RPFMSLLAK
-624 ENLMHT
+624 ENLVHT
-630 NLVSGQE
+630 NLIAGNE
-637 RYFFSYDQMNDYFF
+637 RYFFAYDQMNDYFF
-651 AKSLFSQNISD
+651 ARSLFSHDMSD
-662 TLIRKILCEEILQL
+662 MSIRKTLYEDILQVN
-676 KDNHVNLSNC
+676 DNNIVNLSNS
-686 DIFVTCCSFYAQEF
+686 DVFVICCAIYAQKF
-700 GKECIDVIDDLPESF
+700 GKECIDLIDELPEGF
-715 EKDFVVRTYIRSF
+715 EKGYIVKSYIRSF
-728 VWREKKYI
+728 IWRDKEYI
-736 SNKSFLAAAKKYN
+736 SSNVFLAVAQKYK
-749 VSRTDFWN
+749 VSREDFWN
-757 VLIGNSVKSC
+757 VLVGNSIKHN
-767 HPLNADFLHT
+767 HPLNSDFLHT
-777 LLMGYALSERDY
+777 LLMSFRLSERDY

-796 GIFYDDSNRLV
+796 EIFYDESNRLM
-807 QLLRMYSSGKSLQM
+807 QLVKMYSSGQSIQM
-821 NKEQARK
+821 SKEQARQ

-840 NRILRDYTS
+840 NRMLRDYTS
-849 QAMIEILRNEFDLCI
+849 EAMIEILRNEFDLCI
-864 VLLKAFAGVN
+864 VILKAFEKVN
-874 DPYILERLYGVVFGT
+874 DPYIIERLYGVVFGA
-889 CCNRIKEKNQAYLIL
+889 CCKRRRKGNTVYIAL

-912 FDQETV
+912 FDQEFI

-975 LRQIKSSM
+975 LWQIKSSM

-1024 LGYTNELDKGNNYWG
+1024 LGYTNELDKGNNHWG

-1075 DYSETSKFEGPWE
+1075 DYSETPKFEGPWE

-1325 DASKDCTLS
+1325 DASKDNTLS

-1345 LNLHQEDID
+1345 LHLHQADID

-1359 SSKRIAA
+1359 SNEKIAA
-1366 FDLKISQEESG
+1366 FDLNISQKESG
-1377 IVIRKSLLDDFLQ
+1377 VVLRKDLLDAFLK
-1390 KNNLR
+1390 KNNLN

-1407 NGKDLAILRY
+1407 SGEDLGILRY
-1417 SDRSGAY
+1417 GDRSGAY
-1424 FYNNTDIS
+1424 FYNGTEITSN
-1432 STIYIVEQR
+1432 IYIVEQR

>member
-1 MAKSRK
+1 
-7 GNTMAVEINWDN
+7 MAVEVNWEN
-19 FSLYNNGPD
+19 FASNNNDPESIQH
-28 GLRTKFENLCR
+28 KFENLCR
-39 QLFANE
+39 QLFTNDY
-45 FLKSN
+45 LKEN
-50 KLMTHLHSDPNQPGI
+50 KKSRNLHSNPNNPGI
-65 ESEPIFDED
+65 EAEPIPDER
-74 TNRYIGYQAKF
+74 TNQYIGFQVKF
-85 FDKNVDYSQIY
+85 FDTSVDYGQIL
-96 HSMENVVE
+96 HSMEKALQ
-104 YYAGKINHVVLY
+104 YYTGKLSHIVLY
-116 CNKAITASGKSY
+116 CNKAITSTSKSY
-128 AKIVELLNK
+128 INIVELLKKNN
-137 SEISI
+137 ITI
-142 ELITNEEI
+142 ELVTDSAI
-150 LDIVRKYPYLA
+150 LDAVRKYPYLA
-161 NYYFGVNVITFDWI
+161 NYYFGVNTISFEWVV
-175 IAHDEKSFN
+175 AHNEKSFCD
-184 TLGERFN
+184 LGERFN
-191 REFNVETETSKKL
+191 RDFNVETETSKRL
-204 SLFARN
+204 SLFARD
-210 QNAIQYI
+210 QSAVQYI
-217 NRKKEK
+217 NDKKEN
-223 LLQKIA
+223 LIRKINRIK
-229 YMEDHTE
+229 DDTE
-236 NHADYLKEI
+236 QHSDYLEKVRSI
-245 KTMVLSFEDIDSGTL
+245 VSAFEDVESETIGS
-260 EYALEWHQRLQSSI
+260 AFEWHQYLQSFIVDDLAKTNS
-274 AEDVK
+274 
-279 KINLEISQK
+279 EISQK
-288 TERLSRTRSLLERR
+288 KNLLE
-302 KIDKEEWGHSQAE
+302 KIRPTIEKGRSRVEHKDLEK
-315 EEYNKLQ
+315 YNSIRS
-322 VEIDTLYELLDLSN
+322 EIEILYELLDLPEI
-336 YLSLTADEGRLI
+336 LSLTADENRLI
-348 TAKELFISG
+348 TAKELFVTG

-364 HMLAA
+364 HLLAA
-369 EVQSLMKNNQPAI
+369 ECQSLMNNQQFAV

-394 ILDQLLQDC
+394 VLDQLSQDC
-403 ELNYS
+403 ELKYS
-408 FDEFISILES
+408 FDEFISILE
-418 MGREQDAY
+418 MIGVEHHTC
-426 VLLCIDALNETVNY
+426 VLLCIDALNETANY
-440 GLWKTGLCS
+440 RLWKTGLIS
-449 LLQKV
+449 LSQKIK
-454 EKCTRIKLAITYR
+454 KCTHVKLAVTYR
-467 TEYENSLVPDNLISK
+467 MEYEKSVVQDALLSEDEDVYRIVHTGFASNGLKASK
-482 DKNIYKILHSGF
+482 Q
-494 ESIGLEASMVFFNYY
+494 FFDYY
-509 KIPFT
+509 RIPFT
-514 LYEYFEAEME
+514 LYEYFESEME

-538 DEASLPVLYDR
+538 DEASLPTLYDR
-549 LVENVN
+549 LVESAN

-561 LIKRYNLMGLTEGD
+561 LEKRYKLIGFTEDD
-575 NLVQSL
+575 NIVQSL

-586 TLIYDKK
+586 TLVFDRK
-593 EKSIMESDLANMRFW
+593 EKNILESDLASIPFW
-608 KLNGFPV
+608 TANDLPL
-615 RPFMALLEK
+615 RPFMSLLAK
-624 ENLMHT
+624 ENLVHT
-630 NLVSGQE
+630 NLIAGNE
-637 RYFFSYDQMNDYFF
+637 RYFFAYDQMNDYFF
-651 AKSLFSQNISD
+651 ARSLFSHDMSD
-662 TLIRKILCEEILQL
+662 MSIRKTLYEDILQVN
-676 KDNHVNLSNC
+676 DNNIVNLSNS
-686 DIFVTCCSFYAQEF
+686 DVFVICCAIYAQKF
-700 GKECIDVIDDLPESF
+700 GKECIDLIDELPEGF
-715 EKDFVVRTYIRSF
+715 EKGYIVKSYIRSF
-728 VWREKKYI
+728 IWRDKEYI
-736 SNKSFLAAAKKYN
+736 SSNVFLAVAQKYK
-749 VSRTDFWN
+749 VSREDFWN
-757 VLIGNSVKSC
+757 VLVGNSIKRN
-767 HPLNADFLHT
+767 HPLNSDFLHT
-777 LLMGYALSERDY
+777 LLMSFRLSERDY

-796 GIFYDDSNRLV
+796 EIFYDESNRLM
-807 QLLRMYSSGKSLQM
+807 QLVKMYSSGQSIQM
-821 NKEQARK
+821 SKEQARQ

-840 NRILRDYTS
+840 NRMLRDYTS
-849 QAMIEILRNEFDLCI
+849 EAMIEILRNEFDLCI
-864 VLLKAFAGVN
+864 VILKAFEKVN
-874 DPYILERLYGVVFGT
+874 DPYIIERLYGVVFGA
-889 CCNRIKEKNQAYLIL
+889 CCKRRRKGNTVYIAL

-912 FDQETV
+912 FDQEFI

-938 NPDYNGCIVHEKIIP
+938 NPDYNGCIVHEKNIP

-975 LRQIKSSM
+975 LWQIKSSM

-1075 DYSETSKFEGPWE
+1075 DYSETPKFEGPWE

-1254 MPEEKE
+1254 MSEEKE

-1299 IVRKPVLKQIGEII
+1299 IVRKPVLKQISEII

-1377 IVIRKSLLDDFLQ
+1377 VVIRKSLLDDFLQ
-1390 KNNLR
+1390 KNNLK

-1407 NGKDLAILRY
+1407 DGKDLAILRY

>member
-1 MAKSRK
+1 
-7 GNTMAVEINWDN
+7 MAVEVNWEN
-19 FSLYNNGPD
+19 FASNNNDPD
-28 GLRTKFENLCR
+28 GVQHKFENLCR
-39 QLFANE
+39 QLFTNDY
-45 FLKSN
+45 LKEN
-50 KLMTHLHSDPNQPGI
+50 KKSRNLHSNPNNPGI
-65 ESEPIFDED
+65 EAEPILDER
-74 TNRYIGYQAKF
+74 TNQYIGFQVKF
-85 FDKNVDYSQIY
+85 FDTSVDYGQIL
-96 HSMENVVE
+96 HSMEKALQ
-104 YYAGKINHVVLY
+104 YYTGKLSHIVLY
-116 CNKAITASGKSY
+116 CNKAITSTSKSY
-128 AKIVELLNK
+128 INIVELLKKNN
-137 SEISI
+137 ITI
-142 ELITNEEI
+142 ELVTDSAI
-150 LDIVRKYPYLA
+150 LDAVRKYPYLA
-161 NYYFGVNVITFDWI
+161 NYYFGVNTISFEWVV
-175 IAHDEKSFN
+175 AHNEKSFCD
-184 TLGERFN
+184 LGERFN
-191 REFNVETETSKKL
+191 RDFNVETETSKRL
-204 SLFARN
+204 SLFARD
-210 QNAIQYI
+210 QSAVQYI
-217 NRKKEK
+217 NDKKEN
-223 LLQKIA
+223 LIRKINRIK
-229 YMEDHTE
+229 DDTE
-236 NHADYLKEI
+236 QHSDYLEKVRSI
-245 KTMVLSFEDIDSGTL
+245 VSAFEDVESETIGS
-260 EYALEWHQRLQSSI
+260 AFEWHQYLQSFI
-274 AEDVK
+274 VDDLA
-279 KINLEISQK
+279 KINSEISQK
-288 TERLSRTRSLLERR
+288 KNLLE
-302 KIDKEEWGHSQAE
+302 KIRPTIEKGRSRVEHKDLEK
-315 EEYNKLQ
+315 YNSIRS
-322 VEIDTLYELLDLSN
+322 EIEILYELLDLPEI
-336 YLSLTADEGRLI
+336 LSLTADENRLI
-348 TAKELFISG
+348 TAKELFVTG

-364 HMLAA
+364 HLLAA
-369 EVQSLMKNNQPAI
+369 ECQSLMNNQQFAV

-394 ILDQLLQDC
+394 ILDQLSQDC
-403 ELNYS
+403 ELKYS
-408 FDEFISILES
+408 FDEFISILE
-418 MGREQDAY
+418 MIGVEHHTF
-426 VLLCIDALNETVNY
+426 VLLCIDALNETANY
-440 GLWKTGLCS
+440 RLWKTGLIS
-449 LLQKV
+449 LSQKIK
-454 EKCTRIKLAITYR
+454 KCTHVKLAVTYR
-467 TEYENSLVPDNLISK
+467 MEYEKSVVQDALLSEDEDVYRIVHTGFASNGLKASK
-482 DKNIYKILHSGF
+482 Q
-494 ESIGLEASMVFFNYY
+494 FFDYY
-509 KIPFT
+509 RIPFT
-514 LYEYFEAEME
+514 LYEYFESEME

-538 DEASLPVLYDR
+538 DEASLPTLYDR
-549 LVENVN
+549 LVESAN

-561 LIKRYNLMGLTEGD
+561 LEKRYKLIGFTEDD
-575 NLVQSL
+575 NIVQSL

-586 TLIYDKK
+586 TLAFDRK
-593 EKSIMESDLANMRFW
+593 EKNILESDLASIPFW
-608 KLNGFPV
+608 TANDLPL
-615 RPFMALLEK
+615 RPFMSLLAK
-624 ENLMHT
+624 ENLVHT
-630 NLVSGQE
+630 NLIAGNE
-637 RYFFSYDQMNDYFF
+637 RYFFAYDQMNDYFF
-651 AKSLFSQNISD
+651 ARSLFSHDMSD
-662 TLIRKILCEEILQL
+662 MSIRKTLYEDILQVN
-676 KDNHVNLSNC
+676 DNNIVNLSNS
-686 DIFVTCCSFYAQEF
+686 DVFVICCAIYAQKF
-700 GKECIDVIDDLPESF
+700 GKECIDLIDELPEGF
-715 EKDFVVRTYIRSF
+715 EKGYIVKSYIRSF
-728 VWREKKYI
+728 IWRDKEYI
-736 SNKSFLAAAKKYN
+736 SSNAFLAVAQKYK
-749 VSRTDFWN
+749 VSREDFWN
-757 VLIGNSVKSC
+757 VLVGNSIKHN
-767 HPLNADFLHT
+767 HPLNSDFLHT
-777 LLMGYALSERDY
+777 LLMSFRLSERDY

-796 GIFYDDSNRLV
+796 EIFYDESNRLM
-807 QLLRMYSSGKSLQM
+807 QLVKMYSSGQSIQM
-821 NKEQARK
+821 SKEQARQ

-840 NRILRDYTS
+840 NRMLRDYTS
-849 QAMIEILRNEFDLCI
+849 EAMIEILRNEFDLCI
-864 VLLKAFAGVN
+864 VILKAFEKVN
-874 DPYILERLYGVVFGT
+874 DPYIIERLYGVVFGA
-889 CCNRIKEKNQAYLIL
+889 CCKRRRKGNTVYIAL

-912 FDQETV
+912 FDQEFI

-975 LRQIKSSM
+975 LWQIKSSM

-1024 LGYTNELDKGNNYWG
+1024 LGYTNELDKGNNHWG

-1075 DYSETSKFEGPWE
+1075 DYSETPKFEGPWE

-1325 DASKDCTLS
+1325 DASKDNTLS

-1345 LNLHQEDID
+1345 LHLHQADID

-1359 SSKRIAA
+1359 SNEKIAA
-1366 FDLKISQEESG
+1366 FDLNISQKESG
-1377 IVIRKSLLDDFLQ
+1377 VVLRKDLLDAFLK
-1390 KNNLR
+1390 KNNLN

-1407 NGKDLAILRY
+1407 SGEDLGILRY
-1417 SDRSGAY
+1417 GDRSGAY
-1424 FYNNTDIS
+1424 FYNGTEITSN
-1432 STIYIVEQR
+1432 IYIVEQR

>member
-1 MAKSRK
+1 
-7 GNTMAVEINWDN
+7 MAVEVNWEN
-19 FSLYNNGPD
+19 FASNNNDPD
-28 GLRTKFENLCR
+28 GVQHKFENLCR
-39 QLFANE
+39 QLFTNDY
-45 FLKSN
+45 LKEN
-50 KLMTHLHSDPNQPGI
+50 KKSRNLHSNPNNPGI
-65 ESEPIFDED
+65 EAEPILDER
-74 TNRYIGYQAKF
+74 TNQYIGFQVKF
-85 FDKNVDYSQIY
+85 FDTSVDYGQIL
-96 HSMENVVE
+96 HSMEKALQ
-104 YYAGKINHVVLY
+104 YYTGKLSHIVLY
-116 CNKAITASGKSY
+116 CNKAITSTSKSY
-128 AKIVELLNK
+128 INIVELLKKNN
-137 SEISI
+137 ITI
-142 ELITNEEI
+142 ELVTDSAI
-150 LDIVRKYPYLA
+150 LDAVRKYPYLA
-161 NYYFGVNVITFDWI
+161 NYYFGVNTISFEWVV
-175 IAHDEKSFN
+175 AHNEKSFCD
-184 TLGERFN
+184 LGERFN
-191 REFNVETETSKKL
+191 RDFNVETETSKRL
-204 SLFARN
+204 SLFARD
-210 QNAIQYI
+210 QSAVQYI
-217 NRKKEK
+217 NDKKEN
-223 LLQKIA
+223 LIRKINRIK
-229 YMEDHTE
+229 DDTE
-236 NHADYLKEI
+236 QHSDYLEKVRSI
-245 KTMVLSFEDIDSGTL
+245 VSAFEDVESETIGS
-260 EYALEWHQRLQSSI
+260 AFEWHQYLQSFI
-274 AEDVK
+274 VDDLA
-279 KINLEISQK
+279 KINSEISQK
-288 TERLSRTRSLLERR
+288 KNLLE
-302 KIDKEEWGHSQAE
+302 KIRPTIEKGRSRVEHKDLEK
-315 EEYNKLQ
+315 YNSIRS
-322 VEIDTLYELLDLSN
+322 EIEILYELLDLPEI
-336 YLSLTADEGRLI
+336 LSLTADENRLI
-348 TAKELFISG
+348 TAKELFVTG

-364 HMLAA
+364 HLLAA
-369 EVQSLMKNNQPAI
+369 ECQSLMNNQQFAV

-394 ILDQLLQDC
+394 ILDQLSQDC
-403 ELNYS
+403 ELKYS
-408 FDEFISILES
+408 FDEFISILE
-418 MGREQDAY
+418 MIGVEHHTC
-426 VLLCIDALNETVNY
+426 VLLCIDALNETANY
-440 GLWKTGLCS
+440 RLWKTGLIS
-449 LLQKV
+449 LSQKIK
-454 EKCTRIKLAITYR
+454 KCTHVKLAVTYR
-467 TEYENSLVPDNLISK
+467 MEYEKSVVQDALLSEDEDVYRIVHTGFASNGLKASK
-482 DKNIYKILHSGF
+482 Q
-494 ESIGLEASMVFFNYY
+494 FFDYY
-509 KIPFT
+509 RIPFT
-514 LYEYFEAEME
+514 LYEYFESEME

-538 DEASLPVLYDR
+538 DEASLPTLYDR
-549 LVENVN
+549 LVESAN

-561 LIKRYNLMGLTEGD
+561 LEKRYKLIGFTEDD
-575 NLVQSL
+575 NIVQSL

-586 TLIYDKK
+586 TLAFDRK
-593 EKSIMESDLANMRFW
+593 EKNILESDLASIPFW
-608 KLNGFPV
+608 TANDLPL
-615 RPFMALLEK
+615 RPFMSLLAK
-624 ENLMHT
+624 ENLVHT
-630 NLVSGQE
+630 NLIAGNE
-637 RYFFSYDQMNDYFF
+637 RYFFAYDQMNDYFF
-651 AKSLFSQNISD
+651 ARSLFSHDMSD
-662 TLIRKILCEEILQL
+662 MSIRKTLYEDILQVN
-676 KDNHVNLSNC
+676 DNNIVNLSNS
-686 DIFVTCCSFYAQEF
+686 DVFVICCAIYAQKF
-700 GKECIDVIDDLPESF
+700 GKECIDLIDELPEGF
-715 EKDFVVRTYIRSF
+715 EKGYIVKSYIRSF
-728 VWREKKYI
+728 ILRDKEYI
-736 SNKSFLAAAKKYN
+736 SSNVFLAVAQKYK
-749 VSRTDFWN
+749 VSREDFWN
-757 VLIGNSVKSC
+757 VLVGNSIKHN
-767 HPLNADFLHT
+767 HPLNSDFLHT
-777 LLMGYALSERDY
+777 LLMSFRLSERDY

-796 GIFYDDSNRLV
+796 EIFYDESNRLM
-807 QLLRMYSSGKSLQM
+807 QLVKMYSSGQSIQM
-821 NKEQARK
+821 SKEQARQ

-840 NRILRDYTS
+840 NRMLRDYTS
-849 QAMIEILRNEFDLCI
+849 EAMIEILRNEFDLCI
-864 VLLKAFAGVN
+864 VILKAFEKVN
-874 DPYILERLYGVVFGT
+874 DPYIIERLYGVVFGA
-889 CCNRIKEKNQAYLIL
+889 CCKRRRKGNTVYIAL

-912 FDQETV
+912 FDQEFI

-975 LRQIKSSM
+975 LWQIKSSM

-1024 LGYTNELDKGNNYWG
+1024 LGYTNELDKGNNHWG

-1075 DYSETSKFEGPWE
+1075 DYSETPKFEGPWE

-1313 HASMN
+1313 HASIN

-1325 DASKDCTLS
+1325 DASKDNTLS

-1345 LNLHQEDID
+1345 LHLHQADID

-1359 SSKRIAA
+1359 SNEKIAA
-1366 FDLKISQEESG
+1366 FDLNISQKESG
-1377 IVIRKSLLDDFLQ
+1377 VVLRKDLLDAFLK
-1390 KNNLR
+1390 KNNLN

-1407 NGKDLAILRY
+1407 SGEDLGILRY
-1417 SDRSGAY
+1417 GDRSGAY
-1424 FYNNTDIS
+1424 FYNGTEITSN
-1432 STIYIVEQR
+1432 IYIVEQR

>member
-1 MAKSRK
+1 
-7 GNTMAVEINWDN
+7 MAVEVNWEN
-19 FSLYNNGPD
+19 FASNNNDPD
-28 GLRTKFENLCR
+28 GVQHKFENLCR
-39 QLFANE
+39 QLFTNDY
-45 FLKSN
+45 LKEN
-50 KLMTHLHSDPNQPGI
+50 KKSRNLHSNPNNPGI
-65 ESEPIFDED
+65 EAEPILDER
-74 TNRYIGYQAKF
+74 TNQYIGFQVKF
-85 FDKNVDYSQIY
+85 FDTSVDYGQIL
-96 HSMENVVE
+96 HSMEKALQ
-104 YYAGKINHVVLY
+104 YYTGKLSHIVLY
-116 CNKAITASGKSY
+116 CNKAITSTSKSY
-128 AKIVELLNK
+128 INIVELLKKNN
-137 SEISI
+137 ITI
-142 ELITNEEI
+142 ELVTDSAI
-150 LDIVRKYPYLA
+150 LDAVRKYPYLA
-161 NYYFGVNVITFDWI
+161 NYYFGVNTISFEWVV
-175 IAHDEKSFN
+175 AHNEKSFCD
-184 TLGERFN
+184 LGERFN
-191 REFNVETETSKKL
+191 RDFNVETETSKRL
-204 SLFARN
+204 SLFARD
-210 QNAIQYI
+210 QSAVQYI
-217 NRKKEK
+217 NDKKEN
-223 LLQKIA
+223 LIRKINRIK
-229 YMEDHTE
+229 DDTE
-236 NHADYLKEI
+236 QHSDYLEKVRSI
-245 KTMVLSFEDIDSGTL
+245 VSAFEDVESETIGS
-260 EYALEWHQRLQSSI
+260 AFEWHQYLQSFI
-274 AEDVK
+274 VDDLA
-279 KINLEISQK
+279 KINSEISQK
-288 TERLSRTRSLLERR
+288 KNLLE
-302 KIDKEEWGHSQAE
+302 KIRPTIEKGRSRVEHKDLEK
-315 EEYNKLQ
+315 YNSIRS
-322 VEIDTLYELLDLSN
+322 EIEILYELLDLPEI
-336 YLSLTADEGRLI
+336 LSLTADENRLI
-348 TAKELFISG
+348 TAKELFVTG

-364 HMLAA
+364 HLLAA
-369 EVQSLMKNNQPAI
+369 ECQSLMNNQQFAV

-394 ILDQLLQDC
+394 ILDQLSQDC
-403 ELNYS
+403 ELKYS
-408 FDEFISILES
+408 FDEFISILE
-418 MGREQDAY
+418 MIGVEHHTC
-426 VLLCIDALNETVNY
+426 VLLCIDALNETANY
-440 GLWKTGLCS
+440 RLWKTGLIS
-449 LLQKV
+449 LSQKIK
-454 EKCTRIKLAITYR
+454 KCTHVKLAVTYR
-467 TEYENSLVPDNLISK
+467 MEYEKSVVQDALLSEDEDVYRIVHTGFASNGLKASK
-482 DKNIYKILHSGF
+482 Q
-494 ESIGLEASMVFFNYY
+494 FFDYY
-509 KIPFT
+509 RIPFT
-514 LYEYFEAEME
+514 LYEYFESEME

-538 DEASLPVLYDR
+538 DEASLPTLYDR
-549 LVENVN
+549 LVESAN

-561 LIKRYNLMGLTEGD
+561 LEKRYKLIGFTEDD
-575 NLVQSL
+575 NIVQSL

-586 TLIYDKK
+586 TLAFDRK
-593 EKSIMESDLANMRFW
+593 EKNILESDLASIPFW
-608 KLNGFPV
+608 TANDLPL
-615 RPFMALLEK
+615 RPFMSLLAK
-624 ENLMHT
+624 ENLVHT
-630 NLVSGQE
+630 NLIAGNE
-637 RYFFSYDQMNDYFF
+637 RYFFAYDQMNDYFF
-651 AKSLFSQNISD
+651 ARSLFSHDMSD
-662 TLIRKILCEEILQL
+662 MSIRKTLYEDILQVN
-676 KDNHVNLSNC
+676 DNNIVNLSNS
-686 DIFVTCCSFYAQEF
+686 DVFVICCAIYAQKF
-700 GKECIDVIDDLPESF
+700 GKECIDLIDGLPEGF
-715 EKDFVVRTYIRSF
+715 EKGYIVKSYIRSF
-728 VWREKKYI
+728 IWRDKEYI
-736 SNKSFLAAAKKYN
+736 SSNVFLAVAQKYK
-749 VSRTDFWN
+749 VSREDFWN
-757 VLIGNSVKSC
+757 VLVGNSIKHN
-767 HPLNADFLHT
+767 HPLNSDFLHT
-777 LLMGYALSERDY
+777 LLMSFRLSERDY

-796 GIFYDDSNRLV
+796 EIFYDESNRLM
-807 QLLRMYSSGKSLQM
+807 QLVKMYSSGQSIQM
-821 NKEQARK
+821 SKEQARQ

-840 NRILRDYTS
+840 NRMLRDYTS
-849 QAMIEILRNEFDLCI
+849 EAMIEILRNEFDLCI
-864 VLLKAFAGVN
+864 VILKAFEKVN
-874 DPYILERLYGVVFGT
+874 DPYIIERLYGVVFGA
-889 CCNRIKEKNQAYLIL
+889 CCKRRRKGNTVYIAL

-912 FDQETV
+912 FDQEFI

-975 LRQIKSSM
+975 LWQIKSSM

-1024 LGYTNELDKGNNYWG
+1024 LGYTNELDKGNNHWG

-1075 DYSETSKFEGPWE
+1075 DYSETPKFEGPWE

-1325 DASKDCTLS
+1325 DASKDNTLS

-1345 LNLHQEDID
+1345 LHLHQADID

-1359 SSKRIAA
+1359 SNEKIAA
-1366 FDLKISQEESG
+1366 FDLNISQKESG
-1377 IVIRKSLLDDFLQ
+1377 VVLRKDLLDAFLK
-1390 KNNLR
+1390 KNNLN

-1407 NGKDLAILRY
+1407 SGEDLGILRY
-1417 SDRSGAY
+1417 GDRSGAY
-1424 FYNNTDIS
+1424 FYNGTEITSN
-1432 STIYIVEQR
+1432 IYIVEQR

>member
-1 MAKSRK
+1 
-7 GNTMAVEINWDN
+7 MAVEVNWEN
-19 FSLYNNGPD
+19 FASNNNDPD
-28 GLRTKFENLCR
+28 GVQHKFENLCR
-39 QLFANE
+39 QLFTNDY
-45 FLKSN
+45 LKEN
-50 KLMTHLHSDPNQPGI
+50 KKSRNLHSNPNNPGI
-65 ESEPIFDED
+65 EAEPILDER
-74 TNRYIGYQAKF
+74 TNQYIGFQVKF
-85 FDKNVDYSQIY
+85 FDTSVDYGQIL
-96 HSMENVVE
+96 HSMEKALQ
-104 YYAGKINHVVLY
+104 YYTGKLSHIVLY
-116 CNKAITASGKSY
+116 CNKAITSTSKSY
-128 AKIVELLNK
+128 INIVELLKKNN
-137 SEISI
+137 ITI
-142 ELITNEEI
+142 ELVTDSAI
-150 LDIVRKYPYLA
+150 LDAVRKYPYLA
-161 NYYFGVNVITFDWI
+161 NYYFGVNTISFEWVV
-175 IAHDEKSFN
+175 AHNEKSFCD
-184 TLGERFN
+184 LGERFN
-191 REFNVETETSKKL
+191 RDFNVETETSKRL
-204 SLFARN
+204 SLFARD
-210 QNAIQYI
+210 QSAVQYI
-217 NRKKEK
+217 NDKKEN
-223 LLQKIA
+223 LIRKINRIK
-229 YMEDHTE
+229 DDTE
-236 NHADYLKEI
+236 QHSDYLEKVRSI
-245 KTMVLSFEDIDSGTL
+245 VSAFEDVESETIGS
-260 EYALEWHQRLQSSI
+260 AFEWHQYLQSFI
-274 AEDVK
+274 VDDLA
-279 KINLEISQK
+279 KINSEISQK
-288 TERLSRTRSLLERR
+288 KNLLE
-302 KIDKEEWGHSQAE
+302 KIRPTIEKGRSRVEHKDLEK
-315 EEYNKLQ
+315 YNSIRS
-322 VEIDTLYELLDLSN
+322 EIEILYELLDLPEI
-336 YLSLTADEGRLI
+336 LSLTADENRLI
-348 TAKELFISG
+348 TAKELFVTG

-364 HMLAA
+364 HLLAA
-369 EVQSLMKNNQPAI
+369 ECQSLMNNQQFAV

-394 ILDQLLQDC
+394 ILDQLSQDC
-403 ELNYS
+403 ELKYS
-408 FDEFISILES
+408 FDEFISILE
-418 MGREQDAY
+418 MIGVEHHTC
-426 VLLCIDALNETVNY
+426 VLLCIDALNETANY
-440 GLWKTGLCS
+440 RLWKTGLIS
-449 LLQKV
+449 LSQKIK
-454 EKCTRIKLAITYR
+454 KCTHVKLAVTYR
-467 TEYENSLVPDNLISK
+467 MEYEKSVVQDALLSEDEDVYRIVHTGFASNGLKASK
-482 DKNIYKILHSGF
+482 Q
-494 ESIGLEASMVFFNYY
+494 FFDYY
-509 KIPFT
+509 RIPFT
-514 LYEYFEAEME
+514 LYEYFESEME

-538 DEASLPVLYDR
+538 DEASLPTLYDR
-549 LVENVN
+549 LVESAN

-561 LIKRYNLMGLTEGD
+561 LEKRYKLIGFTEDD
-575 NLVQSL
+575 NIVQSL

-586 TLIYDKK
+586 TLAFDRK
-593 EKSIMESDLANMRFW
+593 EKNILESDLASIPFW
-608 KLNGFPV
+608 TANDLPL
-615 RPFMALLEK
+615 RPFMSLLAK
-624 ENLMHT
+624 ENLVHT
-630 NLVSGQE
+630 NLIAGNE
-637 RYFFSYDQMNDYFF
+637 RYFFAYDQMNDYFF
-651 AKSLFSQNISD
+651 ARSLFSHDMSD
-662 TLIRKILCEEILQL
+662 MSIRKTLYEDILQVN
-676 KDNHVNLSNC
+676 DNNIVNLSNS
-686 DIFVTCCSFYAQEF
+686 DVFVICCAIYAQKF
-700 GKECIDVIDDLPESF
+700 GKECIDLIDELPEGF
-715 EKDFVVRTYIRSF
+715 EKGYIVKSYIRSF
-728 VWREKKYI
+728 IWRNKEYI
-736 SNKSFLAAAKKYN
+736 SSNVFLAVAQKYK
-749 VSRTDFWN
+749 VSREDFWN
-757 VLIGNSVKSC
+757 VLVGNSIKHN
-767 HPLNADFLHT
+767 HPLNSDFLHT
-777 LLMGYALSERDY
+777 LLMSFRLSERDY

-796 GIFYDDSNRLV
+796 EIFYDESNRLM
-807 QLLRMYSSGKSLQM
+807 QLVKMYSSGQSIQM
-821 NKEQARK
+821 SKEQARQ

-840 NRILRDYTS
+840 NRMLRDYTS
-849 QAMIEILRNEFDLCI
+849 EAMIEILRNEFDLCI
-864 VLLKAFAGVN
+864 VILKAFEKVN
-874 DPYILERLYGVVFGT
+874 DPYIIERLYGVVFGA
-889 CCNRIKEKNQAYLIL
+889 CCKRRRKGNTVYIAL

-912 FDQETV
+912 FDQEFI

-975 LRQIKSSM
+975 LWQIKSSM

-1024 LGYTNELDKGNNYWG
+1024 LGYTNELDKGNNHWG

-1075 DYSETSKFEGPWE
+1075 DYSETPKFEGPWE

-1325 DASKDCTLS
+1325 DASKDNTLS

-1345 LNLHQEDID
+1345 LHLHQADID
-1354 GLYYD
+1354 DLYYD
-1359 SSKRIAA
+1359 SNEKIAA
-1366 FDLKISQEESG
+1366 FDLNISQKESG
-1377 IVIRKSLLDDFLQ
+1377 VVLRKDLLDAFLK
-1390 KNNLR
+1390 KNNLN

-1407 NGKDLAILRY
+1407 SGEDLGILRY
-1417 SDRSGAY
+1417 GDRSGAY
-1424 FYNNTDIS
+1424 FYNGTEITSN
-1432 STIYIVEQR
+1432 IYIVEQR

>member
-1 MAKSRK
+1 
-7 GNTMAVEINWDN
+7 MAVEVNWEN
-19 FSLYNNGPD
+19 FASNNNDPD
-28 GLRTKFENLCR
+28 GVQHKFENLCR
-39 QLFANE
+39 QLFTNDY
-45 FLKSN
+45 LKEN
-50 KLMTHLHSDPNQPGI
+50 KKSRNLHSNPNNPGI
-65 ESEPIFDED
+65 EAEPILDER
-74 TNRYIGYQAKF
+74 TNQYIGFQVKF
-85 FDKNVDYSQIY
+85 FDTSVDYGQIL
-96 HSMENVVE
+96 HSMEKALQ
-104 YYAGKINHVVLY
+104 YYTGKLSHIVLY
-116 CNKAITASGKSY
+116 CNKAITSTSKSY
-128 AKIVELLNK
+128 INIVELLKKNNIK
-137 SEISI
+137 I
-142 ELITNEEI
+142 ELVTDTAI
-150 LDIVRKYPYLA
+150 LDAVRKYPYLA
-161 NYYFGVNVITFDWI
+161 NYYFGVNTISFEWVV
-175 IAHDEKSFN
+175 AHNEKSFCD
-184 TLGERFN
+184 LGERFN
-191 REFNVETETSKKL
+191 RDFNVETETSKRL
-204 SLFARN
+204 SLFARD
-210 QNAIQYI
+210 QSAVQYI
-217 NRKKEK
+217 NDKKEN
-223 LLQKIA
+223 LIRKINRIK
-229 YMEDHTE
+229 DDTE
-236 NHADYLKEI
+236 QHSDYLEKVRSI
-245 KTMVLSFEDIDSGTL
+245 VSAFEDVESETIGS
-260 EYALEWHQRLQSSI
+260 AFEWHQYLQSFI
-274 AEDVK
+274 VDDLA
-279 KINLEISQK
+279 KINSEISQK
-288 TERLSRTRSLLERR
+288 KNLLE
-302 KIDKEEWGHSQAE
+302 KIRPTIEKGRSRVEHKDLEK
-315 EEYNKLQ
+315 YNSIRS
-322 VEIDTLYELLDLSN
+322 EIEILYELLDLPEI
-336 YLSLTADEGRLI
+336 LSLTADENRLI
-348 TAKELFISG
+348 TAKELFVTG

-364 HMLAA
+364 HLLAA
-369 EVQSLMKNNQPAI
+369 ECQSLMNNQQFAV

-394 ILDQLLQDC
+394 ILDQLSQDC
-403 ELNYS
+403 ELKYS
-408 FDEFISILES
+408 FDEFISILE
-418 MGREQDAY
+418 MIGVEHHTF
-426 VLLCIDALNETVNY
+426 VLLCIDALNETANY
-440 GLWKTGLCS
+440 RLWKTGLIS
-449 LLQKV
+449 LSQKIK
-454 EKCTRIKLAITYR
+454 KCTHVKLAVTYR
-467 TEYENSLVPDNLISK
+467 MEYEKSVVQDALLSEDEDVYRIVHTGFASNGLKASK
-482 DKNIYKILHSGF
+482 Q
-494 ESIGLEASMVFFNYY
+494 FFDYY
-509 KIPFT
+509 RIPFT
-514 LYEYFEAEME
+514 LYEYFESEME

-538 DEASLPVLYDR
+538 DEASLPTLYDR
-549 LVENVN
+549 LVESAN

-561 LIKRYNLMGLTEGD
+561 LEKRYKLIGFTEDD
-575 NLVQSL
+575 NIVQSL

-586 TLIYDKK
+586 TLAFDRK
-593 EKSIMESDLANMRFW
+593 EKNILESDLASIPFW
-608 KLNGFPV
+608 TANALPL
-615 RPFMALLEK
+615 RPFMSLLAK
-624 ENLMHT
+624 ENLVHT
-630 NLVSGQE
+630 NLIAGNE
-637 RYFFSYDQMNDYFF
+637 RYFFAYDQMNDYFF
-651 AKSLFSQNISD
+651 ARSLFSHDMSD
-662 TLIRKILCEEILQL
+662 MSIRKTLYEDILQVN
-676 KDNHVNLSNC
+676 DNNIVNLSNS
-686 DIFVTCCSFYAQEF
+686 DVFVICCAIYAQKF
-700 GKECIDVIDDLPESF
+700 GKECIDLIDELPEGF
-715 EKDFVVRTYIRSF
+715 EKGYIVKSYIRSF
-728 VWREKKYI
+728 IWRDKEYI
-736 SNKSFLAAAKKYN
+736 SSNVFLAVAQKYK
-749 VSRTDFWN
+749 VSREDFWN
-757 VLIGNSVKSC
+757 VLVGNSIKHN
-767 HPLNADFLHT
+767 HPLNSDFLHT
-777 LLMGYALSERDY
+777 LLMSFRLSERDY

-796 GIFYDDSNRLV
+796 EIFYDESNRLM
-807 QLLRMYSSGKSLQM
+807 QLVKMYSSGQSIQM
-821 NKEQARK
+821 SKEQARQ

-840 NRILRDYTS
+840 NRMLRDYTS
-849 QAMIEILRNEFDLCI
+849 EAMIEILRNEFDLCI
-864 VLLKAFAGVN
+864 VILKAFEKVN
-874 DPYILERLYGVVFGT
+874 DPYIIERLYGVVFGA
-889 CCNRIKEKNQAYLIL
+889 CCKRRRKGNTVYIAL

-912 FDQETV
+912 FDQEFI

-975 LRQIKSSM
+975 LWQIKSSM

-1024 LGYTNELDKGNNYWG
+1024 LGYTNELDKGNNHWG

-1075 DYSETSKFEGPWE
+1075 DYSETPKFEGPWE

-1325 DASKDCTLS
+1325 DASKDNTLS

-1345 LNLHQEDID
+1345 LHLHQADID

-1359 SSKRIAA
+1359 SNEKIAA
-1366 FDLKISQEESG
+1366 FDLNISQKESG
-1377 IVIRKSLLDDFLQ
+1377 VVLRKDLLDAFLK
-1390 KNNLR
+1390 KNNLN

-1407 NGKDLAILRY
+1407 SGEDLGILRY
-1417 SDRSGAY
+1417 GDRSGAY
-1424 FYNNTDIS
+1424 FYNGTEITSN
-1432 STIYIVEQR
+1432 IYIVEQR

>member
-1 MAKSRK
+1 
-7 GNTMAVEINWDN
+7 MAVEVNWEN
-19 FSLYNNGPD
+19 FASNNNDPD
-28 GLRTKFENLCR
+28 GVQHKFENLCR
-39 QLFANE
+39 QLFTNDY
-45 FLKSN
+45 LKEN
-50 KLMTHLHSDPNQPGI
+50 KKSRNLHSNPNNPGI
-65 ESEPIFDED
+65 EAEPILDER
-74 TNRYIGYQAKF
+74 TNQYIGFQVKF
-85 FDKNVDYSQIY
+85 FDTSVDYGQIL
-96 HSMENVVE
+96 HSMEKALQ
-104 YYAGKINHVVLY
+104 YYTGKLSHIVLY
-116 CNKAITASGKSY
+116 CNKAITSTSKSY
-128 AKIVELLNK
+128 INIVELLKKNN
-137 SEISI
+137 ITI
-142 ELITNEEI
+142 ELVTDSAI
-150 LDIVRKYPYLA
+150 LDAVRKYPYLA
-161 NYYFGVNVITFDWI
+161 NYYFGVNTISFEWVV
-175 IAHDEKSFN
+175 AHNEKSFCD
-184 TLGERFN
+184 LGERFN
-191 REFNVETETSKKL
+191 RDFNVETETSKRL
-204 SLFARN
+204 SLFARD
-210 QNAIQYI
+210 QSAVQYI
-217 NRKKEK
+217 NDKKEN
-223 LLQKIA
+223 LIRKINRIK
-229 YMEDHTE
+229 DDTE
-236 NHADYLKEI
+236 QHSDYLEKVRSI
-245 KTMVLSFEDIDSGTL
+245 VSAFEDVESETIGS
-260 EYALEWHQRLQSSI
+260 AFEWHQYLQSFI
-274 AEDVK
+274 VDDLA
-279 KINLEISQK
+279 KINSEISQK
-288 TERLSRTRSLLERR
+288 KNLLE
-302 KIDKEEWGHSQAE
+302 KIRPTIEKGRSRVEHKDLEK
-315 EEYNKLQ
+315 YNSIRS
-322 VEIDTLYELLDLSN
+322 EIEILYELLDLPEI
-336 YLSLTADEGRLI
+336 LSLTADENRLI
-348 TAKELFISG
+348 TAKELFVTG

-364 HMLAA
+364 HLLAA
-369 EVQSLMKNNQPAI
+369 ECQSLMNNQQFAV

-394 ILDQLLQDC
+394 ILDQLSQDC
-403 ELNYS
+403 ELKYS
-408 FDEFISILES
+408 FDEFISILE
-418 MGREQDAY
+418 MIGVEHHTC
-426 VLLCIDALNETVNY
+426 VLLCIDALNETANY
-440 GLWKTGLCS
+440 RLWKTGLIS
-449 LLQKV
+449 LSQKIK
-454 EKCTRIKLAITYR
+454 KCTHVKLAVTYR
-467 TEYENSLVPDNLISK
+467 MEYEKSVVQDALLSEDEDVYRIVHTGFASNGLKASK
-482 DKNIYKILHSGF
+482 Q
-494 ESIGLEASMVFFNYY
+494 FFDYY
-509 KIPFT
+509 RIPFT
-514 LYEYFEAEME
+514 LYEYFESEME

-538 DEASLPVLYDR
+538 DEASLPTLYDR
-549 LVENVN
+549 LVESAN

-561 LIKRYNLMGLTEGD
+561 LEKRYKLIGFTEDD
-575 NLVQSL
+575 NIVQSL

-586 TLIYDKK
+586 TLAFDRK
-593 EKSIMESDLANMRFW
+593 EKNILESDLASIPFW
-608 KLNGFPV
+608 TANDLPL
-615 RPFMALLEK
+615 RPFMSLLAK
-624 ENLMHT
+624 ENLVHT
-630 NLVSGQE
+630 NLIAGNE
-637 RYFFSYDQMNDYFF
+637 RYFFAYDQMNDYFF
-651 AKSLFSQNISD
+651 ARSLFSHDMSD
-662 TLIRKILCEEILQL
+662 MSIRKTLYEDILQVN
-676 KDNHVNLSNC
+676 DNNIVNLSNS
-686 DIFVTCCSFYAQEF
+686 DVFVICCAIYAQKF
-700 GKECIDVIDDLPESF
+700 GKECIDLIDELPEGF
-715 EKDFVVRTYIRSF
+715 EKGYIVKSYIRSF
-728 VWREKKYI
+728 IWRDKEYI
-736 SNKSFLAAAKKYN
+736 SSNVFLAVAQKYK
-749 VSRTDFWN
+749 VSREDFWN
-757 VLIGNSVKSC
+757 VLVGNSIKHN
-767 HPLNADFLHT
+767 HPLNSDFLHT
-777 LLMGYALSERDY
+777 LLMSFRLSERDY

-796 GIFYDDSNRLV
+796 EIFYDESNRLM
-807 QLLRMYSSGKSLQM
+807 QLVKMYSSGQSIQM
-821 NKEQARK
+821 SKEQARQ

-840 NRILRDYTS
+840 NRMLRDYTS
-849 QAMIEILRNEFDLCI
+849 EAMIEILRNEFDLCI
-864 VLLKAFAGVN
+864 VILKAFEKVN
-874 DPYILERLYGVVFGT
+874 DPYIIERLYGVVFGA
-889 CCNRIKEKNQAYLIL
+889 CCKRRRKGNTVYIAL

-912 FDQETV
+912 FDQEFI
-918 YPDILLRD
+918 YPDILLCD

-975 LRQIKSSM
+975 LWQIKSSM

-1024 LGYTNELDKGNNYWG
+1024 LGYTNELDKGNNHWG

-1075 DYSETSKFEGPWE
+1075 DYSETPKFEGPWE

-1270 LEQYLKSLDADSNQ
+1270 WEQYLKSLDADSNQ

-1325 DASKDCTLS
+1325 DASKDNTLS

-1345 LNLHQEDID
+1345 LHLHQADID

-1359 SSKRIAA
+1359 SNEKIAA
-1366 FDLKISQEESG
+1366 FDLNISQKESG
-1377 IVIRKSLLDDFLQ
+1377 VVLRKDLLDAFLKKKQ
-1390 KNNLR
+1390 FEFNLVCTS
-1395 LIWFVRASKELH
+1395 I
-1407 NGKDLAILRY
+1407 
-1417 SDRSGAY
+1417 
-1424 FYNNTDIS
+1424 
-1432 STIYIVEQR
+1432 

>member
-1 MAKSRK
+1 
-7 GNTMAVEINWDN
+7 MAVEVNWEN
-19 FSLYNNGPD
+19 FASNNNDPD
-28 GLRTKFENLCR
+28 GVQHKFENLCR
-39 QLFANE
+39 QLFTNDY
-45 FLKSN
+45 LKEN
-50 KLMTHLHSDPNQPGI
+50 KKSRNLHSNPNNPGI
-65 ESEPIFDED
+65 EAEPILDER
-74 TNRYIGYQAKF
+74 TNQYIGFQVKF
-85 FDKNVDYSQIY
+85 FDTSVDYGQIL
-96 HSMENVVE
+96 HSMEKALQ
-104 YYAGKINHVVLY
+104 YYTGKLSHIVLY
-116 CNKAITASGKSY
+116 CNKAITSTSKSY
-128 AKIVELLNK
+128 INIVELLKKNN
-137 SEISI
+137 ITI
-142 ELITNEEI
+142 ELVTDSAI
-150 LDIVRKYPYLA
+150 LDAVRKYPYLA
-161 NYYFGVNVITFDWI
+161 NYYFGVNTISFEWVV
-175 IAHDEKSFN
+175 AHNEKSFCD
-184 TLGERFN
+184 LGERFN
-191 REFNVETETSKKL
+191 RDFNVETETSKRL
-204 SLFARN
+204 SLFARD
-210 QNAIQYI
+210 QSAVQYI
-217 NRKKEK
+217 NDKKEN
-223 LLQKIA
+223 LIRKINRIK
-229 YMEDHTE
+229 DDTE
-236 NHADYLKEI
+236 QHSDYLEKVRSI
-245 KTMVLSFEDIDSGTL
+245 VSAFEDVESETIGS
-260 EYALEWHQRLQSSI
+260 AFEWHQYLQSFI
-274 AEDVK
+274 VDDLA
-279 KINLEISQK
+279 KINSEISQK
-288 TERLSRTRSLLERR
+288 KNLLE
-302 KIDKEEWGHSQAE
+302 KIRPTIEKGRSRVEHKDLEK
-315 EEYNKLQ
+315 YNSIRS
-322 VEIDTLYELLDLSN
+322 EIEILYELLDLPEI
-336 YLSLTADEGRLI
+336 LSLTADENRLI
-348 TAKELFISG
+348 TAKELFVTG

-364 HMLAA
+364 HLLAA
-369 EVQSLMKNNQPAI
+369 ECQSLMNNQQFAV

-394 ILDQLLQDC
+394 ILDQLSQDC
-403 ELNYS
+403 ELKYS
-408 FDEFISILES
+408 FDEFISILE
-418 MGREQDAY
+418 MIGVEHHTF
-426 VLLCIDALNETVNY
+426 VLLCIDALNETANY
-440 GLWKTGLCS
+440 RLWKTGLIS
-449 LLQKV
+449 LSQKIK
-454 EKCTRIKLAITYR
+454 KCTHVKLAVTYR
-467 TEYENSLVPDNLISK
+467 MEYEKSVVQDALLSEDEDVYRIVHTGFASNGLKASK
-482 DKNIYKILHSGF
+482 Q
-494 ESIGLEASMVFFNYY
+494 FFDYY
-509 KIPFT
+509 RIPFT
-514 LYEYFEAEME
+514 LYEYFESEME

-538 DEASLPVLYDR
+538 DEASLPTLYDR
-549 LVENVN
+549 LVESAN

-561 LIKRYNLMGLTEGD
+561 LEKRYKLIGFTEDD
-575 NLVQSL
+575 NIVQSL

-586 TLIYDKK
+586 TLAFDRK
-593 EKSIMESDLANMRFW
+593 EKNILESDLASIPFW
-608 KLNGFPV
+608 TANDLPL
-615 RPFMALLEK
+615 RPFMSLLAK
-624 ENLMHT
+624 ENLVHT
-630 NLVSGQE
+630 NLIAGNE
-637 RYFFSYDQMNDYFF
+637 RYFFAYDQMNDYFF
-651 AKSLFSQNISD
+651 ARSLFSHDMSD
-662 TLIRKILCEEILQL
+662 MSIRKTLYEDILQVN
-676 KDNHVNLSNC
+676 DNNIVNLSNS
-686 DIFVTCCSFYAQEF
+686 DVFVICCAIYAQKF
-700 GKECIDVIDDLPESF
+700 GKECIDLIDELPEGF
-715 EKDFVVRTYIRSF
+715 EKGYIVKSYIRSF
-728 VWREKKYI
+728 IWRDKEYI
-736 SNKSFLAAAKKYN
+736 SSNVFLAVAQKYK
-749 VSRTDFWN
+749 VSREDFWN
-757 VLIGNSVKSC
+757 VLVGNSIKHN
-767 HPLNADFLHT
+767 HPLNSDFLHT
-777 LLMGYALSERDY
+777 LLMSFRLSERDY

-796 GIFYDDSNRLV
+796 EIFYDESNRLM
-807 QLLRMYSSGKSLQM
+807 QLVKMYSSGQSIQM
-821 NKEQARK
+821 SKEQARQ

-840 NRILRDYTS
+840 NRMLRDYTS
-849 QAMIEILRNEFDLCI
+849 EAMIEILRNEFDLCI
-864 VLLKAFAGVN
+864 VILKAFEKVN
-874 DPYILERLYGVVFGT
+874 DPYIIERLYCVVFGA
-889 CCNRIKEKNQAYLIL
+889 CCKRRRKGNTVYIAL

-912 FDQETV
+912 FDQEFI

-975 LRQIKSSM
+975 LWQIKSSM

-1024 LGYTNELDKGNNYWG
+1024 LGYTNELDKGNNHWG

-1075 DYSETSKFEGPWE
+1075 DYSETPKFEGPWE

-1325 DASKDCTLS
+1325 DASKDNTLS

-1345 LNLHQEDID
+1345 LHLHQADID

-1359 SSKRIAA
+1359 SNEKIAA
-1366 FDLKISQEESG
+1366 FDLNISQKESG
-1377 IVIRKSLLDDFLQ
+1377 VVLRKDLLDAFLK
-1390 KNNLR
+1390 KNNLN

-1407 NGKDLAILRY
+1407 SGEDLGILRY
-1417 SDRSGAY
+1417 GDRSGAY
-1424 FYNNTDIS
+1424 FYNGTEITSN
-1432 STIYIVEQR
+1432 IYIVEQR

>member
-1 MAKSRK
+1 
-7 GNTMAVEINWDN
+7 MAVEVNWEN
-19 FSLYNNGPD
+19 FASNNNDPD
-28 GLRTKFENLCR
+28 GVQHKFENLCR
-39 QLFANE
+39 QLFTNDY
-45 FLKSN
+45 LKEN
-50 KLMTHLHSDPNQPGI
+50 KKSRNLHSNPNNPGI
-65 ESEPIFDED
+65 EAEPILDER
-74 TNRYIGYQAKF
+74 TNQYIGFQVKF
-85 FDKNVDYSQIY
+85 FDTSVDYGQIL
-96 HSMENVVE
+96 HSMEKALQ
-104 YYAGKINHVVLY
+104 YYTGKLSHIVLY
-116 CNKAITASGKSY
+116 CNKAITSTSKSY
-128 AKIVELLNK
+128 INIVELLKKNN
-137 SEISI
+137 ITI
-142 ELITNEEI
+142 ELVTDSAI
-150 LDIVRKYPYLA
+150 LDAVRKYPYLA
-161 NYYFGVNVITFDWI
+161 NYYFGVNTISFEWVV
-175 IAHDEKSFN
+175 AHNEKSFCD
-184 TLGERFN
+184 LGERFN
-191 REFNVETETSKKL
+191 RDFNVETETSKRL
-204 SLFARN
+204 SLFARD
-210 QNAIQYI
+210 QSAVQYI
-217 NRKKEK
+217 NDKKEN
-223 LLQKIA
+223 LIRKINRIK
-229 YMEDHTE
+229 DDTE
-236 NHADYLKEI
+236 QHSDYLEKVRSI
-245 KTMVLSFEDIDSGTL
+245 VSAFEDVESETIGS
-260 EYALEWHQRLQSSI
+260 AFEWHQYLQSFI
-274 AEDVK
+274 VDDLA
-279 KINLEISQK
+279 KINSEISQK
-288 TERLSRTRSLLERR
+288 KNLLE
-302 KIDKEEWGHSQAE
+302 KIRPTIEKGRSRVEHKDLEK
-315 EEYNKLQ
+315 YNSIRS
-322 VEIDTLYELLDLSN
+322 EIEILYELLDLPEI
-336 YLSLTADEGRLI
+336 LSLTADENRLI
-348 TAKELFISG
+348 TAKELFVTG

-364 HMLAA
+364 HLLAA
-369 EVQSLMKNNQPAI
+369 ECQSLMNNQQFAV

-394 ILDQLLQDC
+394 ILDLLSQDC
-403 ELNYS
+403 ELKYS
-408 FDEFISILES
+408 FDEFISILE
-418 MGREQDAY
+418 MIGVEHHTC
-426 VLLCIDALNETVNY
+426 VLLCIDALNETANY
-440 GLWKTGLCS
+440 RLWKTGLIS
-449 LLQKV
+449 LSQKIK
-454 EKCTRIKLAITYR
+454 KCTHVKLAVTYR
-467 TEYENSLVPDNLISK
+467 MEYEKSVVQDALLSEDEDVYRIVHTGFASNGLKASK
-482 DKNIYKILHSGF
+482 Q
-494 ESIGLEASMVFFNYY
+494 FFDYY
-509 KIPFT
+509 RIPFT
-514 LYEYFEAEME
+514 LYEYFESEME

-538 DEASLPVLYDR
+538 DEASLPTLYDR
-549 LVENVN
+549 LVESAN

-561 LIKRYNLMGLTEGD
+561 LEKRYKLIGFTEDD
-575 NLVQSL
+575 NIVQSL

-586 TLIYDKK
+586 TLVFDRK
-593 EKSIMESDLANMRFW
+593 EKNILESDLASIPFW
-608 KLNGFPV
+608 TANDLPL
-615 RPFMALLEK
+615 RPFMSLLAK
-624 ENLMHT
+624 ENLVHT
-630 NLVSGQE
+630 NLIAGNE
-637 RYFFSYDQMNDYFF
+637 RYFFAYDQMNDYFF
-651 AKSLFSQNISD
+651 ARSLFSHDMSD
-662 TLIRKILCEEILQL
+662 MSIRKTLYEDILQVN
-676 KDNHVNLSNC
+676 DNNIVNLSNS
-686 DIFVTCCSFYAQEF
+686 DVFVICCAIYAQKF
-700 GKECIDVIDDLPESF
+700 GKECIDLIDELPEGF
-715 EKDFVVRTYIRSF
+715 EKGYIVKSYIRSF
-728 VWREKKYI
+728 IWRDKEYI
-736 SNKSFLAAAKKYN
+736 SSNVFLAVAQKYK
-749 VSRTDFWN
+749 VSREDFWN
-757 VLIGNSVKSC
+757 VLVGNSIKHN
-767 HPLNADFLHT
+767 HPLNSDFLHT
-777 LLMGYALSERDY
+777 LLMSFRLSERDY

-796 GIFYDDSNRLV
+796 EIFYDESNRLM
-807 QLLRMYSSGKSLQM
+807 QLVKMYSSGQSIQM
-821 NKEQARK
+821 SKEQARQ

-840 NRILRDYTS
+840 NRMLRDYTS
-849 QAMIEILRNEFDLCI
+849 EAMIEILRNEFDLCI
-864 VLLKAFAGVN
+864 VILKAFEKVN
-874 DPYILERLYGVVFGT
+874 DPYIIERLYGVVFGA
-889 CCNRIKEKNQAYLIL
+889 CCKRRRKGNTVYIAL

-912 FDQETV
+912 FDQEFI

-975 LRQIKSSM
+975 LWQIKSSM

-1024 LGYTNELDKGNNYWG
+1024 LGYTNELDKGNNHWG

-1075 DYSETSKFEGPWE
+1075 DYSETPKFEGPWE

-1325 DASKDCTLS
+1325 DASKDNTLS

-1345 LNLHQEDID
+1345 LHLHQADID

-1359 SSKRIAA
+1359 SNEKIAA
-1366 FDLKISQEESG
+1366 FDLNISQKESG
-1377 IVIRKSLLDDFLQ
+1377 VVLRKDLLDAFLK
-1390 KNNLR
+1390 KNNLN

-1407 NGKDLAILRY
+1407 SGEDLGILRY
-1417 SDRSGAY
+1417 GDRSGAY
-1424 FYNNTDIS
+1424 FYNGTEITSN
-1432 STIYIVEQR
+1432 IYIVEQR

>member
-1 MAKSRK
+1 
-7 GNTMAVEINWDN
+7 MAVEVNWEN
-19 FSLYNNGPD
+19 FASNNNDPESIQH
-28 GLRTKFENLCR
+28 KFENLCR
-39 QLFANE
+39 QLFTNDY
-45 FLKSN
+45 LKEN
-50 KLMTHLHSDPNQPGI
+50 KKSRNLHSNPNNPGI
-65 ESEPIFDED
+65 EAEPIPDER
-74 TNRYIGYQAKF
+74 TNQYIGFQVKF
-85 FDKNVDYSQIY
+85 FDTSVDYGQIL
-96 HSMENVVE
+96 HSMEKALQ
-104 YYAGKINHVVLY
+104 YYTGKLSHIVLY
-116 CNKAITASGKSY
+116 CNKAITSTSKSY
-128 AKIVELLNK
+128 INIVELLKKNN
-137 SEISI
+137 ITI
-142 ELITNEEI
+142 ELVTDSAI
-150 LDIVRKYPYLA
+150 LDAVRKYPYLA
-161 NYYFGVNVITFDWI
+161 NYYFGVNTISFEWVV
-175 IAHDEKSFN
+175 AHNEKSFCD
-184 TLGERFN
+184 LGERFN
-191 REFNVETETSKKL
+191 RDFNVETETSKRL
-204 SLFARN
+204 SLFARD
-210 QNAIQYI
+210 QSAVQYI
-217 NRKKEK
+217 NDKKEN
-223 LLQKIA
+223 LIRKINRIK
-229 YMEDHTE
+229 DDTE
-236 NHADYLKEI
+236 QHSDYLEKVRSI
-245 KTMVLSFEDIDSGTL
+245 VSAFEDVESETIGS
-260 EYALEWHQRLQSSI
+260 AFEWHQYLQSFI
-274 AEDVK
+274 VDDLA
-279 KINLEISQK
+279 KINSEISQK
-288 TERLSRTRSLLERR
+288 KNLLE
-302 KIDKEEWGHSQAE
+302 KIRPTIEKGRSRVEHKDLEK
-315 EEYNKLQ
+315 YNSIRS
-322 VEIDTLYELLDLSN
+322 EIEILYELLDLPEI
-336 YLSLTADEGRLI
+336 LSLTADENRLI
-348 TAKELFISG
+348 TAKELFVTG

-364 HMLAA
+364 HLLAA
-369 EVQSLMKNNQPAI
+369 ECQSLMNNQQFAV

-394 ILDQLLQDC
+394 VLDQLSQDC
-403 ELNYS
+403 ELKYS
-408 FDEFISILES
+408 FDEFISILE
-418 MGREQDAY
+418 MIGVEHHTC
-426 VLLCIDALNETVNY
+426 VLLCIDALNETANY
-440 GLWKTGLCS
+440 RLWKNGLLS
-449 LLQKV
+449 LSQKV
-454 EKCTRIKLAITYR
+454 KKCTHVKLAVTYR
-467 TEYENSLVPDNLISK
+467 MEYEKSVVQDALLSEDEDVYRIVHTGFASNGLKASK
-482 DKNIYKILHSGF
+482 Q
-494 ESIGLEASMVFFNYY
+494 FFDYY
-509 KIPFT
+509 RIPFT
-514 LYEYFEAEME
+514 LYEYFESEME

-538 DEASLPVLYDR
+538 DEASLPTLYDR
-549 LVENVN
+549 LVESAN

-561 LIKRYNLMGLTEGD
+561 LEKRYKLIGFTEDD
-575 NLVQSL
+575 NIVQSL

-586 TLIYDKK
+586 TLVFDRK
-593 EKSIMESDLANMRFW
+593 EKNILESDLASIPFW
-608 KLNGFPV
+608 TANDLPL
-615 RPFMALLEK
+615 RPFMSLLAK
-624 ENLMHT
+624 ENLVHT
-630 NLVSGQE
+630 NLIAGNE
-637 RYFFSYDQMNDYFF
+637 RYFFAYDQMNDYFF
-651 AKSLFSQNISD
+651 ARSLFSHDMSD
-662 TLIRKILCEEILQL
+662 MSIRKTLYEDILQVN
-676 KDNHVNLSNC
+676 DNNIVNLSNS
-686 DIFVTCCSFYAQEF
+686 DVFVICCAIYAQKF
-700 GKECIDVIDDLPESF
+700 GKECIDLIDELPEGF
-715 EKDFVVRTYIRSF
+715 EKGYIVKSYIRSF
-728 VWREKKYI
+728 IWRDKEYI
-736 SNKSFLAAAKKYN
+736 SSNVFLAVAQKYK
-749 VSRTDFWN
+749 VSREDFWN
-757 VLIGNSVKSC
+757 VLVGNSIKRN
-767 HPLNADFLHT
+767 HPLNSDFLHT
-777 LLMGYALSERDY
+777 LLMSFRLSERDY

-796 GIFYDDSNRLV
+796 EIFYDESNRLM
-807 QLLRMYSSGKSLQM
+807 QLVKMYSSGQSIQM
-821 NKEQARK
+821 SKEQARQ

-840 NRILRDYTS
+840 NRMLRDYTS
-849 QAMIEILRNEFDLCI
+849 EAMIEILRNEFDLCI
-864 VLLKAFAGVN
+864 VILKAFEKVN
-874 DPYILERLYGVVFGT
+874 DPYIIERLYGVVFGA
-889 CCNRIKEKNQAYLIL
+889 CCKRRRKGNTVYIAL

-912 FDQETV
+912 FDQEFI

-975 LRQIKSSM
+975 LWQIKSSM

-1075 DYSETSKFEGPWE
+1075 DYSETPKFEGPWE

-1254 MPEEKE
+1254 MSEEKE

-1299 IVRKPVLKQIGEII
+1299 IVRKPVLKQISEII

-1377 IVIRKSLLDDFLQ
+1377 VVIRKSLLDDFLQ
-1390 KNNLR
+1390 KNNLK

-1407 NGKDLAILRY
+1407 DGKDLAILRY

>member
-1 MAKSRK
+1 
-7 GNTMAVEINWDN
+7 MAVEVNWEN
-19 FSLYNNGPD
+19 FASNNNDPD
-28 GLRTKFENLCR
+28 GVQHKFENLCR
-39 QLFANE
+39 QLFTNDY
-45 FLKSN
+45 LKEN
-50 KLMTHLHSDPNQPGI
+50 KKSRNLHSNPNNPGI
-65 ESEPIFDED
+65 EAEPILDER
-74 TNRYIGYQAKF
+74 TNQYIGFQVKF
-85 FDKNVDYSQIY
+85 FDTSVDYGQIL
-96 HSMENVVE
+96 HSMEKALQ
-104 YYAGKINHVVLY
+104 YYTGKLSHIVLY
-116 CNKAITASGKSY
+116 CNKAITSTSKSY
-128 AKIVELLNK
+128 INIVELLKKNN
-137 SEISI
+137 ITI
-142 ELITNEEI
+142 ELVTDSAI
-150 LDIVRKYPYLA
+150 LDAVRKYPYLA
-161 NYYFGVNVITFDWI
+161 NYYFGVNTISFEWVV
-175 IAHDEKSFN
+175 AHNEKSFCD
-184 TLGERFN
+184 LGERFN
-191 REFNVETETSKKL
+191 RDFNVETETSKRL
-204 SLFARN
+204 SLFARD
-210 QNAIQYI
+210 QSAVQYI
-217 NRKKEK
+217 NDKKEN
-223 LLQKIA
+223 LIRKINRIK
-229 YMEDHTE
+229 DDTE
-236 NHADYLKEI
+236 QHSDYLEKVRSI
-245 KTMVLSFEDIDSGTL
+245 VSAFEDVESETIGS
-260 EYALEWHQRLQSSI
+260 AFEWHQYLQSFI
-274 AEDVK
+274 VDDLA
-279 KINLEISQK
+279 KINSEISQK
-288 TERLSRTRSLLERR
+288 KNLLE
-302 KIDKEEWGHSQAE
+302 KIRPTIEKGRSRVEHKDLEK
-315 EEYNKLQ
+315 YNSIRS
-322 VEIDTLYELLDLSN
+322 EIEILYELLDLPEI
-336 YLSLTADEGRLI
+336 LSLTADENRLI
-348 TAKELFISG
+348 TAKELFVTG

-364 HMLAA
+364 HLLAA
-369 EVQSLMKNNQPAI
+369 ECQSLMNNQQFAV

-394 ILDQLLQDC
+394 ILDQLSQDC
-403 ELNYS
+403 ELKYS
-408 FDEFISILES
+408 FDEFISILE
-418 MGREQDAY
+418 MIGVEHHTC
-426 VLLCIDALNETVNY
+426 VLLCIDALNETANY
-440 GLWKTGLCS
+440 RLWKTGLIS
-449 LLQKV
+449 LSQKIK
-454 EKCTRIKLAITYR
+454 KCTHVKLAVTYR
-467 TEYENSLVPDNLISK
+467 MEYEKSVVQDALLSEDEDVYRIVHTGFASNGLKASK
-482 DKNIYKILHSGF
+482 Q
-494 ESIGLEASMVFFNYY
+494 FFDYY
-509 KIPFT
+509 RIPFT
-514 LYEYFEAEME
+514 LYEYFESEME

-538 DEASLPVLYDR
+538 DEASLPTLYDR
-549 LVENVN
+549 LVESAN

-561 LIKRYNLMGLTEGD
+561 LEKRYKLIGFTEDD
-575 NLVQSL
+575 NIVQSL

-586 TLIYDKK
+586 TLAFDRK
-593 EKSIMESDLANMRFW
+593 EKNILESDLASIPFW
-608 KLNGFPV
+608 TANDLPL
-615 RPFMALLEK
+615 RPFMSLLAK
-624 ENLMHT
+624 ENLVHT
-630 NLVSGQE
+630 NLIAGNE
-637 RYFFSYDQMNDYFF
+637 RYFFAYDQMNDYFF
-651 AKSLFSQNISD
+651 ARSLFSHDMSD
-662 TLIRKILCEEILQL
+662 MSIRKTLYEDILQVN
-676 KDNHVNLSNC
+676 DNNIVNLSNS
-686 DIFVTCCSFYAQEF
+686 DVFVICCAIYAQKF
-700 GKECIDVIDDLPESF
+700 GKECIDLIDELPEGF
-715 EKDFVVRTYIRSF
+715 EKGYIVKSYIRSF
-728 VWREKKYI
+728 IWRNKEYI
-736 SNKSFLAAAKKYN
+736 SSNVFLAVAQKYK
-749 VSRTDFWN
+749 VSREDFWN
-757 VLIGNSVKSC
+757 VLVGNSIKHN
-767 HPLNADFLHT
+767 HPLNSDFLHT
-777 LLMGYALSERDY
+777 LLMSFRLSERDY

-796 GIFYDDSNRLV
+796 EIFYDESNRLM
-807 QLLRMYSSGKSLQM
+807 QLVKMYSSGQSIQM
-821 NKEQARK
+821 SKEQARQ

-840 NRILRDYTS
+840 NRMLRDYTS
-849 QAMIEILRNEFDLCI
+849 EAMIEILRNEFDLCI
-864 VLLKAFAGVN
+864 VILKAFEKVN
-874 DPYILERLYGVVFGT
+874 DPYIIERLYGVVFGA
-889 CCNRIKEKNQAYLIL
+889 CCKRRRKGNTVYIAL

-912 FDQETV
+912 FDQEFI

-975 LRQIKSSM
+975 LWQIKSSM

-1024 LGYTNELDKGNNYWG
+1024 LGYTNELDKGNNHWG

-1075 DYSETSKFEGPWE
+1075 DYSETPKFEGPWE

-1168 NYICSGREQLKAER
+1168 NYICSGREQLKAEG

-1325 DASKDCTLS
+1325 DASKDNTLS

-1345 LNLHQEDID
+1345 LHLHQADID

-1359 SSKRIAA
+1359 SNEKIAA
-1366 FDLKISQEESG
+1366 FDLNISQKESG
-1377 IVIRKSLLDDFLQ
+1377 VVLRKDLLDAFLK
-1390 KNNLR
+1390 KNNLN

-1407 NGKDLAILRY
+1407 SGEDLGILRY
-1417 SDRSGAY
+1417 GDRSGAY
-1424 FYNNTDIS
+1424 FYNGTEITSN
-1432 STIYIVEQR
+1432 IYIVEQR

>member
-1 MAKSRK
+1 
-7 GNTMAVEINWDN
+7 MAVEVNWEN
-19 FSLYNNGPD
+19 FASNNNDPD
-28 GLRTKFENLCR
+28 GVQHKFENLCR
-39 QLFANE
+39 QLFTNDY
-45 FLKSN
+45 LKEN
-50 KLMTHLHSDPNQPGI
+50 KKSRNLHSNPNNPGI
-65 ESEPIFDED
+65 EAEPILDER
-74 TNRYIGYQAKF
+74 TNQYIGFQVKF
-85 FDKNVDYSQIY
+85 FDTSVDYGQIL
-96 HSMENVVE
+96 HSMEKALQ
-104 YYAGKINHVVLY
+104 YYTGKLSHIVLY
-116 CNKAITASGKSY
+116 CNKAITSTSKSY
-128 AKIVELLNK
+128 INIVELLKKNN
-137 SEISI
+137 ITI
-142 ELITNEEI
+142 ELVTDSAI
-150 LDIVRKYPYLA
+150 LDAVRKYPYLA
-161 NYYFGVNVITFDWI
+161 NYYFGVNTISFEWVV
-175 IAHDEKSFN
+175 AHNEKSFCD
-184 TLGERFN
+184 LGERFN
-191 REFNVETETSKKL
+191 RDFNVETETSKRL
-204 SLFARN
+204 SLFARD
-210 QNAIQYI
+210 QSAVQYI
-217 NRKKEK
+217 NDKKEN
-223 LLQKIA
+223 LIRKINRIK
-229 YMEDHTE
+229 DDTE
-236 NHADYLKEI
+236 QHSDYLEKVRSI
-245 KTMVLSFEDIDSGTL
+245 VSAFEDVESETIGS
-260 EYALEWHQRLQSSI
+260 AFEWHQYLQSFI
-274 AEDVK
+274 VDDLA
-279 KINLEISQK
+279 KINSEISQK
-288 TERLSRTRSLLERR
+288 KNLLE
-302 KIDKEEWGHSQAE
+302 KIRPTIEKGRSRVEHKDLEK
-315 EEYNKLQ
+315 YNSIRS
-322 VEIDTLYELLDLSN
+322 EIEILYELLDLPEI
-336 YLSLTADEGRLI
+336 LSLTADENRLI
-348 TAKELFISG
+348 TAKELFVTG

-364 HMLAA
+364 HLLAA
-369 EVQSLMKNNQPAI
+369 ECQSLMNNQQFAV

-394 ILDQLLQDC
+394 ILDQLSQDC
-403 ELNYS
+403 ELKYS
-408 FDEFISILES
+408 FDEFISILE
-418 MGREQDAY
+418 MIGVEHHTC
-426 VLLCIDALNETVNY
+426 VLLCIDALNETANY
-440 GLWKTGLCS
+440 RLWKTGLIS
-449 LLQKV
+449 LSQKIK
-454 EKCTRIKLAITYR
+454 KCTHVKLAVTYR
-467 TEYENSLVPDNLISK
+467 MEYEKSVVQDALLSEDEDVYRIVHTGFASNGLKASK
-482 DKNIYKILHSGF
+482 Q
-494 ESIGLEASMVFFNYY
+494 FFDYY
-509 KIPFT
+509 RIPFT
-514 LYEYFEAEME
+514 LYEYFESEME

-538 DEASLPVLYDR
+538 DEASLPTLYDR
-549 LVENVN
+549 LVESAN

-561 LIKRYNLMGLTEGD
+561 LEKRYKLIGFTEDD
-575 NLVQSL
+575 NIVQSL

-586 TLIYDKK
+586 TLVFDRK
-593 EKSIMESDLANMRFW
+593 EKNILESDLASIPFW
-608 KLNGFPV
+608 TANDLPL
-615 RPFMALLEK
+615 RPFMSLLAK
-624 ENLMHT
+624 ENLVHT
-630 NLVSGQE
+630 NLIAGNE
-637 RYFFSYDQMNDYFF
+637 RYFFAYDQMNDYFF
-651 AKSLFSQNISD
+651 ARSLFSHDMSD
-662 TLIRKILCEEILQL
+662 MSIRKTLYEDILQVN
-676 KDNHVNLSNC
+676 DNNIVNLSNS
-686 DIFVTCCSFYAQEF
+686 DVFVICCAIYAQKF
-700 GKECIDVIDDLPESF
+700 GKECIDLIDELPEGF
-715 EKDFVVRTYIRSF
+715 EKGYIVKSYIRSF
-728 VWREKKYI
+728 IWRDKEYI
-736 SNKSFLAAAKKYN
+736 SSNVFLAVVQKYK
-749 VSRTDFWN
+749 VSREDFWN
-757 VLIGNSVKSC
+757 VLVGNSIKHN
-767 HPLNADFLHT
+767 HPLNSDFLHT
-777 LLMGYALSERDY
+777 LLMSFRLSERDY

-796 GIFYDDSNRLV
+796 EIFYDESNRLM
-807 QLLRMYSSGKSLQM
+807 QLVKMYSSGQSIQM
-821 NKEQARK
+821 SKEQARQ

-840 NRILRDYTS
+840 NRMLRDYTS
-849 QAMIEILRNEFDLCI
+849 EAMIEILRNEFDLCI
-864 VLLKAFAGVN
+864 VILKAFEKVN
-874 DPYILERLYGVVFGT
+874 DPYIIERLYGVVFGA
-889 CCNRIKEKNQAYLIL
+889 CCKRRRKGNTVYIAL

-912 FDQETV
+912 FDQEFI

-975 LRQIKSSM
+975 LWQIKSSM

-1024 LGYTNELDKGNNYWG
+1024 LGYTNELDKGNNHWG

-1075 DYSETSKFEGPWE
+1075 DYSETPKFEGPWE

-1325 DASKDCTLS
+1325 DASKDNTLS

-1345 LNLHQEDID
+1345 LHLHQADID

-1359 SSKRIAA
+1359 SNEKIAA
-1366 FDLKISQEESG
+1366 FDLNISQKESG
-1377 IVIRKSLLDDFLQ
+1377 VVLRKDLLDAFLK
-1390 KNNLR
+1390 KNNLN

-1407 NGKDLAILRY
+1407 SGEDLGILRY
-1417 SDRSGAY
+1417 GDRSGAY
-1424 FYNNTDIS
+1424 FYNGTEITSN
-1432 STIYIVEQR
+1432 IYIVEQR

>member
-1 MAKSRK
+1 
-7 GNTMAVEINWDN
+7 MAVEVNWEN
-19 FSLYNNGPD
+19 FASNNNDPD
-28 GLRTKFENLCR
+28 GVQHKFENLCR
-39 QLFANE
+39 QLFTNDY
-45 FLKSN
+45 LKEN
-50 KLMTHLHSDPNQPGI
+50 KKSRNLHSNPNNPGI
-65 ESEPIFDED
+65 EAEPILDER
-74 TNRYIGYQAKF
+74 TNQYIGFQVKF
-85 FDKNVDYSQIY
+85 FDTSVDYGQIL
-96 HSMENVVE
+96 HSMEKALQ
-104 YYAGKINHVVLY
+104 YYTGKLSHIVLY
-116 CNKAITASGKSY
+116 CNKAITSTSKSY
-128 AKIVELLNK
+128 INIVELLKKNN
-137 SEISI
+137 ITI
-142 ELITNEEI
+142 ELVTDSAI
-150 LDIVRKYPYLA
+150 LDAVRKYPYLA
-161 NYYFGVNVITFDWI
+161 NYYFGVNTISFEWVV
-175 IAHDEKSFN
+175 AHNEKSFCD
-184 TLGERFN
+184 LGERFN
-191 REFNVETETSKKL
+191 RDFNVETETSKRL
-204 SLFARN
+204 SLFARD
-210 QNAIQYI
+210 QSAVQYI
-217 NRKKEK
+217 NDKKEN
-223 LLQKIA
+223 LIRKINRIK
-229 YMEDHTE
+229 DDTE
-236 NHADYLKEI
+236 QHSDYLEKVRSI
-245 KTMVLSFEDIDSGTL
+245 VSAFEDVESETIGS
-260 EYALEWHQRLQSSI
+260 AFEWHQYLQSFI
-274 AEDVK
+274 VDDLA
-279 KINLEISQK
+279 KINFEISQK
-288 TERLSRTRSLLERR
+288 KNLLE
-302 KIDKEEWGHSQAE
+302 KIRPTIEKGRSRVEHKDLEK
-315 EEYNKLQ
+315 YNSIRS
-322 VEIDTLYELLDLSN
+322 EIEILYELLDLPEI
-336 YLSLTADEGRLI
+336 LSLTADENRLI
-348 TAKELFISG
+348 TAKELFVTG

-364 HMLAA
+364 HLLAA
-369 EVQSLMKNNQPAI
+369 ECQSLMNNQQFAV

-394 ILDQLLQDC
+394 ILDQLSQDC
-403 ELNYS
+403 ELKYS
-408 FDEFISILES
+408 FDEFISILE
-418 MGREQDAY
+418 MIGVEHHTC
-426 VLLCIDALNETVNY
+426 VLLCIDALNETANY
-440 GLWKTGLCS
+440 RLWKTGLIS
-449 LLQKV
+449 LSQKIK
-454 EKCTRIKLAITYR
+454 KCTHVKLAVTYR
-467 TEYENSLVPDNLISK
+467 MEYEKSVVQDALLSEDEDVYRIVHTGFASNGLKASK
-482 DKNIYKILHSGF
+482 Q
-494 ESIGLEASMVFFNYY
+494 FFDYY
-509 KIPFT
+509 RIPFT
-514 LYEYFEAEME
+514 LYEYFESEME

-538 DEASLPVLYDR
+538 DEASLPTLYDR
-549 LVENVN
+549 LVESAN

-561 LIKRYNLMGLTEGD
+561 LEKRYKLIGFTEDD
-575 NLVQSL
+575 NIVQSL

-586 TLIYDKK
+586 TLVFDRK
-593 EKSIMESDLANMRFW
+593 EKNILESDLASIPFW
-608 KLNGFPV
+608 TANDLPL
-615 RPFMALLEK
+615 RPFMSLLAK
-624 ENLMHT
+624 ENLVHT
-630 NLVSGQE
+630 NLIAGNE
-637 RYFFSYDQMNDYFF
+637 RYFFAYDQMNDYFF
-651 AKSLFSQNISD
+651 ARSLFSHDMSD
-662 TLIRKILCEEILQL
+662 MSIRKTLYEDILQVN
-676 KDNHVNLSNC
+676 DNNIVNLSNS
-686 DIFVTCCSFYAQEF
+686 DVFVICCAIYAQKF
-700 GKECIDVIDDLPESF
+700 GKECIDLIDGLPEGF
-715 EKDFVVRTYIRSF
+715 EKGYIVKSYIRSF
-728 VWREKKYI
+728 IWRDKEYI
-736 SNKSFLAAAKKYN
+736 SSNVFLAVAQKYK
-749 VSRTDFWN
+749 VSREDFWN
-757 VLIGNSVKSC
+757 VLVGNSIKHN
-767 HPLNADFLHT
+767 HPLNSDFLHT
-777 LLMGYALSERDY
+777 LLMSFRLSERDY

-796 GIFYDDSNRLV
+796 EIFYDESNRLM
-807 QLLRMYSSGKSLQM
+807 QLVKMYSSGQSIQM
-821 NKEQARK
+821 SKEQARQ

-840 NRILRDYTS
+840 NRMLRDYTS
-849 QAMIEILRNEFDLCI
+849 EAMIEILRNEFDLCI
-864 VLLKAFAGVN
+864 VILKAFEKVN
-874 DPYILERLYGVVFGT
+874 DPYIIERLYGVVFGA
-889 CCNRIKEKNQAYLIL
+889 CCKRRRKGNTVYIAL

-912 FDQETV
+912 FDQEFI

-975 LRQIKSSM
+975 LWQIKSSM

-1024 LGYTNELDKGNNYWG
+1024 LGYTNELDKGNNHWG

-1075 DYSETSKFEGPWE
+1075 DYSETPKFEGPWE

-1134 SVSEWLDSDGIFF
+1134 SVSEWLDSDGVFF

-1260 VEQEVLNVEF
+1260 VEQEFLNVEF

-1325 DASKDCTLS
+1325 DASKDNTLS

-1345 LNLHQEDID
+1345 LHLHQADID

-1359 SSKRIAA
+1359 SNEKIAA
-1366 FDLKISQEESG
+1366 FDLNISQKESG
-1377 IVIRKSLLDDFLQ
+1377 VVLRKDLLDAFLK
-1390 KNNLR
+1390 KNNLN

-1407 NGKDLAILRY
+1407 SGEDLGILRY
-1417 SDRSGAY
+1417 GDRSGAY
-1424 FYNNTDIS
+1424 FYNGTEITSN
-1432 STIYIVEQR
+1432 IYIVEQR

>member
-1 MAKSRK
+1 
-7 GNTMAVEINWDN
+7 MAVEVNWEN
-19 FSLYNNGPD
+19 FASNNNDPD
-28 GLRTKFENLCR
+28 GVQHKFENLCR
-39 QLFANE
+39 QLFTNDY
-45 FLKSN
+45 LKEN
-50 KLMTHLHSDPNQPGI
+50 KKSRNLHSNPNNPGI
-65 ESEPIFDED
+65 EAEPILDER
-74 TNRYIGYQAKF
+74 TNQYIGFQVKF
-85 FDKNVDYSQIY
+85 FDTSVDYSQIL
-96 HSMENVVE
+96 HSMKKALQ
-104 YYAGKINHVVLY
+104 YYAGKLSHIVLY
-116 CNKAITASGKSY
+116 CNKAITSTSKSY
-128 AKIVELLNK
+128 INIVELLKKNNIK
-137 SEISI
+137 I
-142 ELITNEEI
+142 ELVTDTAI
-150 LDIVRKYPYLA
+150 LDAVRKYPYLA
-161 NYYFGVNVITFDWI
+161 NYYFGVNTISFEWVV
-175 IAHDEKSFN
+175 AHNEKSFCD
-184 TLGERFN
+184 LGERFN
-191 REFNVETETSKKL
+191 RDFNVETETSKRL
-204 SLFARN
+204 SLFARD
-210 QNAIQYI
+210 QSAVQYI
-217 NRKKEK
+217 NDKKEN
-223 LLQKIA
+223 LIRKINRIK
-229 YMEDHTE
+229 DDTE
-236 NHADYLKEI
+236 QHSDYLEKVRSI
-245 KTMVLSFEDIDSGTL
+245 VSAFEDVESETIGS
-260 EYALEWHQRLQSSI
+260 AFEWHQYLQSFI
-274 AEDVK
+274 VDDLA
-279 KINLEISQK
+279 KINSEISQK
-288 TERLSRTRSLLERR
+288 KNLLE
-302 KIDKEEWGHSQAE
+302 KIRPTIEKGRSRVEHKDLEK
-315 EEYNKLQ
+315 YNSIRS
-322 VEIDTLYELLDLSN
+322 EIEILYELLDLPEI
-336 YLSLTADEGRLI
+336 LSLTADENRLI
-348 TAKELFISG
+348 TAKELFVTG

-364 HMLAA
+364 HLLAA
-369 EVQSLMKNNQPAI
+369 ECQSLMNNQQFAV

-394 ILDQLLQDC
+394 ILDQLSQDC
-403 ELNYS
+403 ELKYS
-408 FDEFISILES
+408 FDEFISILE
-418 MGREQDAY
+418 MIGVEHHTF
-426 VLLCIDALNETVNY
+426 VLLCIDALNETANY
-440 GLWKTGLCS
+440 RLWKTGLIS
-449 LLQKV
+449 LSQKIK
-454 EKCTRIKLAITYR
+454 KCTHVKLAVTYR
-467 TEYENSLVPDNLISK
+467 MEYEKSVVQDALLSEDEDVYRIVHTGFASNGLKASK
-482 DKNIYKILHSGF
+482 Q
-494 ESIGLEASMVFFNYY
+494 FFDYY
-509 KIPFT
+509 RIPFT
-514 LYEYFEAEME
+514 LYEYFESEME

-538 DEASLPVLYDR
+538 DEASLPTLYDR
-549 LVENVN
+549 LVESAN

-561 LIKRYNLMGLTEGD
+561 LEKRYKLIGFTEDD
-575 NLVQSL
+575 NIVQSL

-586 TLIYDKK
+586 TLAFDRK
-593 EKSIMESDLANMRFW
+593 EKNILESDLASIPFW
-608 KLNGFPV
+608 TANDLPL
-615 RPFMALLEK
+615 RPFMSLLAK
-624 ENLMHT
+624 ENLVHT
-630 NLVSGQE
+630 NLIAGNE
-637 RYFFSYDQMNDYFF
+637 RYFFAYDQMNDYFF
-651 AKSLFSQNISD
+651 ARSLFSHDMSD
-662 TLIRKILCEEILQL
+662 MSIRKTLYEDILQVN
-676 KDNHVNLSNC
+676 DNNIVNLSNS
-686 DIFVTCCSFYAQEF
+686 DVFVICCAIYAQKF
-700 GKECIDVIDDLPESF
+700 GKECIDLIDELPEGF
-715 EKDFVVRTYIRSF
+715 EKGYIVKSYIRSF
-728 VWREKKYI
+728 IWRDKEYI
-736 SNKSFLAAAKKYN
+736 SSNVFLAVAQKYK
-749 VSRTDFWN
+749 VSREDFWN
-757 VLIGNSVKSC
+757 VLVGNSIKHN
-767 HPLNADFLHT
+767 HPLNSDFLHT
-777 LLMGYALSERDY
+777 LLMSFRLSERDY

-796 GIFYDDSNRLV
+796 RIFYDESDRLM
-807 QLLRMYSSGKSLQM
+807 QLIKMYSSGQSIQM
-821 NKEQARK
+821 SKEQARQ

-840 NRILRDYTS
+840 NRMLRDYTS
-849 QAMIEILRNEFDLCI
+849 EAMIEILRNEFDLCI
-864 VLLKAFAGVN
+864 VILKAFEKVN
-874 DPYILERLYGVVFGT
+874 DPYIIERLYGVVFGA
-889 CCNRIKEKNQAYLIL
+889 CCKRRRKGNTVYIAL

-912 FDQETV
+912 FDQEFI

-975 LRQIKSSM
+975 LWQIKSSM

-1024 LGYTNELDKGNNYWG
+1024 LGYTNELDKGNNHWG

-1075 DYSETSKFEGPWE
+1075 DYSETPKFEGPWE

-1325 DASKDCTLS
+1325 DASKDNTLS

-1345 LNLHQEDID
+1345 LHLHQADID

-1359 SSKRIAA
+1359 SNEKIAA
-1366 FDLKISQEESG
+1366 FDLNISQKESG
-1377 IVIRKSLLDDFLQ
+1377 VVLRKDLLDAFLK
-1390 KNNLR
+1390 KNNLN

-1407 NGKDLAILRY
+1407 SGEDLGILRY
-1417 SDRSGAY
+1417 GDRSGAY
-1424 FYNNTDIS
+1424 FYNGTEITSN
-1432 STIYIVEQR
+1432 IYIVEQR

>member
-1 MAKSRK
+1 
-7 GNTMAVEINWDN
+7 MAVEVNWEN
-19 FSLYNNGPD
+19 FASNNNDPD
-28 GLRTKFENLCR
+28 GVQHKFENLCR
-39 QLFANE
+39 QLFTNDY
-45 FLKSN
+45 LKEN
-50 KLMTHLHSDPNQPGI
+50 KKSRNLHSNPNNPGI
-65 ESEPIFDED
+65 EAEPILDER
-74 TNRYIGYQAKF
+74 TNQYIGFQVKF
-85 FDKNVDYSQIY
+85 FDTSVDYGQIL
-96 HSMENVVE
+96 HSMEKALQ
-104 YYAGKINHVVLY
+104 YYTGKLSHIVLY
-116 CNKAITASGKSY
+116 CNKAITSTSKSY
-128 AKIVELLNK
+128 INIVELLKKNN
-137 SEISI
+137 ITI
-142 ELITNEEI
+142 ELVTDSAI
-150 LDIVRKYPYLA
+150 LDAVRKYPYLA
-161 NYYFGVNVITFDWI
+161 NYYFGVNTISFEWVV
-175 IAHDEKSFN
+175 AHNEKSFCD
-184 TLGERFN
+184 LGERFN
-191 REFNVETETSKKL
+191 RDFNVETETSKRL
-204 SLFARN
+204 SLFARD
-210 QNAIQYI
+210 QSAVQYI
-217 NRKKEK
+217 NDKKEN
-223 LLQKIA
+223 LIRKINRIK
-229 YMEDHTE
+229 DDTE
-236 NHADYLKEI
+236 QHSDYLEKVRSI
-245 KTMVLSFEDIDSGTL
+245 VSAFEDVESETIGS
-260 EYALEWHQRLQSSI
+260 AFEWHQYLQSFI
-274 AEDVK
+274 VDDLA
-279 KINLEISQK
+279 KINSEISQK
-288 TERLSRTRSLLERR
+288 KNLLE
-302 KIDKEEWGHSQAE
+302 KIRPTIEKGRSRVEHKDLEK
-315 EEYNKLQ
+315 YNSIRS
-322 VEIDTLYELLDLSN
+322 EIEILYELLDLPEI
-336 YLSLTADEGRLI
+336 LSLTADENRLI
-348 TAKELFISG
+348 TAKELFVTG

-364 HMLAA
+364 HLLAA
-369 EVQSLMKNNQPAI
+369 ECQSLMNNQQFAV

-394 ILDQLLQDC
+394 ILDQLSQDC
-403 ELNYS
+403 ELKYS
-408 FDEFISILES
+408 FDEFISILE
-418 MGREQDAY
+418 MIGVEHHTF
-426 VLLCIDALNETVNY
+426 VLLCIDALNETANY
-440 GLWKTGLCS
+440 RLWKTGLIS
-449 LLQKV
+449 LSQKIK
-454 EKCTRIKLAITYR
+454 KCTHVKLAVTYR
-467 TEYENSLVPDNLISK
+467 MEYEKSVVQDALLSEDEDVYRIVHTGFASNGLKASK
-482 DKNIYKILHSGF
+482 Q
-494 ESIGLEASMVFFNYY
+494 FFDYY
-509 KIPFT
+509 RIPFT
-514 LYEYFEAEME
+514 LYEYFESEME

-538 DEASLPVLYDR
+538 DEASLPTLYDR
-549 LVENVN
+549 LVESAN

-561 LIKRYNLMGLTEGD
+561 LEKRYKLIGFTEDD
-575 NLVQSL
+575 NIVQSL

-586 TLIYDKK
+586 TLAFDRK
-593 EKSIMESDLANMRFW
+593 EKNILESDLASIPFW
-608 KLNGFPV
+608 TANDLPL
-615 RPFMALLEK
+615 RPFMSLLAK
-624 ENLMHT
+624 ENLVHT
-630 NLVSGQE
+630 NLIAGNE
-637 RYFFSYDQMNDYFF
+637 RYFFAYDQMNDYFF
-651 AKSLFSQNISD
+651 ARSLFSHDMSD
-662 TLIRKILCEEILQL
+662 MSIRKTLYEDILQVN
-676 KDNHVNLSNC
+676 DNNIVNLSNS
-686 DIFVTCCSFYAQEF
+686 DVFVICCAIYAQKF
-700 GKECIDVIDDLPESF
+700 GKECIDLIDELPEGF
-715 EKDFVVRTYIRSF
+715 EKGYIVKSYIRSF
-728 VWREKKYI
+728 IWRDKEYI
-736 SNKSFLAAAKKYN
+736 SSNVFLAVAQKYK
-749 VSRTDFWN
+749 VSREDFWN
-757 VLIGNSVKSC
+757 VLVGNSIKHN
-767 HPLNADFLHT
+767 HPLNSDFLHT
-777 LLMGYALSERDY
+777 LLMSFRLSERDY

-796 GIFYDDSNRLV
+796 EIFYDESNRLM
-807 QLLRMYSSGKSLQM
+807 QLVKMYSSGQSIQM
-821 NKEQARK
+821 SKEQARQ

-840 NRILRDYTS
+840 NRMLRDYTS
-849 QAMIEILRNEFDLCI
+849 EAMIEILRNEFDLCI
-864 VLLKAFAGVN
+864 VILKAFEKVN
-874 DPYILERLYGVVFGT
+874 DPYIIERLYGVVFGA
-889 CCNRIKEKNQAYLIL
+889 CCKRRRKGNTVYIAL

-912 FDQETV
+912 FDQEFI

-975 LRQIKSSM
+975 LWQIKSSM

-1024 LGYTNELDKGNNYWG
+1024 LGYTNELDKGNNHWG

-1075 DYSETSKFEGPWE
+1075 DYSETPKFEGPWE

-1325 DASKDCTLS
+1325 DASKDNTLS

-1345 LNLHQEDID
+1345 LHLHQADID
-1354 GLYYD
+1354 GLHYD
-1359 SSKRIAA
+1359 SNEKIAA
-1366 FDLKISQEESG
+1366 FDLNISQKESG
-1377 IVIRKSLLDDFLQ
+1377 VVLRKDLLDAFLK
-1390 KNNLR
+1390 KNNLN

-1407 NGKDLAILRY
+1407 SGEDLGILRY
-1417 SDRSGAY
+1417 GDRSGAY
-1424 FYNNTDIS
+1424 FYNGTEITSN
-1432 STIYIVEQR
+1432 IYIVEQR

>member
-1 MAKSRK
+1 
-7 GNTMAVEINWDN
+7 MAVEVNWEN
-19 FSLYNNGPD
+19 FASNNNDPD
-28 GLRTKFENLCR
+28 GVQHKFENLCR
-39 QLFANE
+39 QLFTNDY
-45 FLKSN
+45 LKEN
-50 KLMTHLHSDPNQPGI
+50 KKSRNLHSNPNNPGI
-65 ESEPIFDED
+65 EAEPILDER
-74 TNRYIGYQAKF
+74 TNQYIGFQVKF
-85 FDKNVDYSQIY
+85 FDTSVDYGQIL
-96 HSMENVVE
+96 HSMEKALQ
-104 YYAGKINHVVLY
+104 YYTGKLSHIVLY
-116 CNKAITASGKSY
+116 CNKAITSTSKSY
-128 AKIVELLNK
+128 INIVELLKKNN
-137 SEISI
+137 ITI
-142 ELITNEEI
+142 ELVTDSAI
-150 LDIVRKYPYLA
+150 LDAVRKYPYLA
-161 NYYFGVNVITFDWI
+161 NYYFGVNTISFEWVV
-175 IAHDEKSFN
+175 AHNEKSFCD
-184 TLGERFN
+184 LGERFN
-191 REFNVETETSKKL
+191 RDFNVETETSKRL
-204 SLFARN
+204 SLFARD
-210 QNAIQYI
+210 QSAVQYI
-217 NRKKEK
+217 NDKKEN
-223 LLQKIA
+223 LIRKINRIK
-229 YMEDHTE
+229 DDTE
-236 NHADYLKEI
+236 QHSDYLEKVRSI
-245 KTMVLSFEDIDSGTL
+245 VSAFEDVESETIGS
-260 EYALEWHQRLQSSI
+260 AFEWHQYLQSFI
-274 AEDVK
+274 VDDLA
-279 KINLEISQK
+279 KINSEISQK
-288 TERLSRTRSLLERR
+288 KNLLE
-302 KIDKEEWGHSQAE
+302 KIRPTIEKGRSRVEHKDLEK
-315 EEYNKLQ
+315 YNSIRS
-322 VEIDTLYELLDLSN
+322 EIEILYELLDLPEI
-336 YLSLTADEGRLI
+336 LSLTADENRLI
-348 TAKELFISG
+348 TAKELFVTG

-364 HMLAA
+364 HLLAA
-369 EVQSLMKNNQPAI
+369 ECQSLMNNQQFAV

-394 ILDQLLQDC
+394 ILDQLSQDC
-403 ELNYS
+403 ELKYS
-408 FDEFISILES
+408 FDEFISILE
-418 MGREQDAY
+418 MIGVEHHTC
-426 VLLCIDALNETVNY
+426 VLLCIDALNETANY
-440 GLWKTGLCS
+440 RLWKTGLIS
-449 LLQKV
+449 LSQKIK
-454 EKCTRIKLAITYR
+454 KCTHVKLAVTYR
-467 TEYENSLVPDNLISK
+467 MEYEKSVVQDALLSEDEDVYRIVHTGFASNGLKASK
-482 DKNIYKILHSGF
+482 Q
-494 ESIGLEASMVFFNYY
+494 FFDYY
-509 KIPFT
+509 RIPFT
-514 LYEYFEAEME
+514 LYEYFESEME

-538 DEASLPVLYDR
+538 DEASLPTLYDR
-549 LVENVN
+549 LVESAN

-561 LIKRYNLMGLTEGD
+561 LEKRYKLIGFTEDD
-575 NLVQSL
+575 NIAQSL

-586 TLIYDKK
+586 TLAFDRK
-593 EKSIMESDLANMRFW
+593 EKNILESDLASIPFW
-608 KLNGFPV
+608 TANDLPL
-615 RPFMALLEK
+615 RPFMSLLAK
-624 ENLMHT
+624 ENLVHT
-630 NLVSGQE
+630 NLIAGNE
-637 RYFFSYDQMNDYFF
+637 RYFFAYDQMNDYFF
-651 AKSLFSQNISD
+651 ARSLFSHDMSD
-662 TLIRKILCEEILQL
+662 MSIRKTLYEDILQVN
-676 KDNHVNLSNC
+676 DNNIVNLSNS
-686 DIFVTCCSFYAQEF
+686 DVFVICCAIYAQKF
-700 GKECIDVIDDLPESF
+700 GKECIDLIDELPEGF
-715 EKDFVVRTYIRSF
+715 EKGYIVKSYIRSF
-728 VWREKKYI
+728 IWRNKEYI
-736 SNKSFLAAAKKYN
+736 SSNVFLAVAQKYK
-749 VSRTDFWN
+749 VSREDFWN
-757 VLIGNSVKSC
+757 VLVGNSIKHN
-767 HPLNADFLHT
+767 HPLNSDFLHT
-777 LLMGYALSERDY
+777 LLMSFRLSERDY

-796 GIFYDDSNRLV
+796 EIFYDESNRLM
-807 QLLRMYSSGKSLQM
+807 QLVKMYSSGQSIQM
-821 NKEQARK
+821 SKEQARQ

-840 NRILRDYTS
+840 NRMLRDYTS
-849 QAMIEILRNEFDLCI
+849 EAMIEILRNEFDLCI
-864 VLLKAFAGVN
+864 VILKAFEKVN
-874 DPYILERLYGVVFGT
+874 DPYIIERLYGVVFGA
-889 CCNRIKEKNQAYLIL
+889 CCKRRRKGNTVYIAL

-912 FDQETV
+912 FDQEFI

-975 LRQIKSSM
+975 LWQIKSSM

-1024 LGYTNELDKGNNYWG
+1024 LGYTNELDKGNNHWG

-1075 DYSETSKFEGPWE
+1075 DYSETPKFEGPWE

-1325 DASKDCTLS
+1325 DASKDNTLS

-1345 LNLHQEDID
+1345 LHLHQADID

-1359 SSKRIAA
+1359 SNEKIAA
-1366 FDLKISQEESG
+1366 FDLNISQKESG
-1377 IVIRKSLLDDFLQ
+1377 VVLRKDLLDAFLK
-1390 KNNLR
+1390 KNNLN

-1407 NGKDLAILRY
+1407 SGEDLGILRY
-1417 SDRSGAY
+1417 GDRSGAY
-1424 FYNNTDIS
+1424 FYNGTEITSN
-1432 STIYIVEQR
+1432 IYIVEQR

>member
-1 MAKSRK
+1 
-7 GNTMAVEINWDN
+7 MAVEVNWEN
-19 FSLYNNGPD
+19 FASNNNDPD
-28 GLRTKFENLCR
+28 GVQHKFENLCR
-39 QLFANE
+39 QLFTNDY
-45 FLKSN
+45 LKEN
-50 KLMTHLHSDPNQPGI
+50 KKSRNLHSNPNNPGI
-65 ESEPIFDED
+65 EAEPILDER
-74 TNRYIGYQAKF
+74 TNQYIGFQVKF
-85 FDKNVDYSQIY
+85 FDTSVDYGQIL
-96 HSMENVVE
+96 HSMEKALQ
-104 YYAGKINHVVLY
+104 YYTGKLSHIVLY
-116 CNKAITASGKSY
+116 CNKAITSTSKSY
-128 AKIVELLNK
+128 INIVELLKKNN
-137 SEISI
+137 ITI
-142 ELITNEEI
+142 ELVTDSAI
-150 LDIVRKYPYLA
+150 LDAVRKYPYLA
-161 NYYFGVNVITFDWI
+161 NYYFGVNTISFEWVV
-175 IAHDEKSFN
+175 AHNEKSFCD
-184 TLGERFN
+184 LGERFN
-191 REFNVETETSKKL
+191 RDFNVETETSKRL
-204 SLFARN
+204 SLFARD
-210 QNAIQYI
+210 QSAVQYI
-217 NRKKEK
+217 NDKKEN
-223 LLQKIA
+223 LIRKINRIK
-229 YMEDHTE
+229 DDTE
-236 NHADYLKEI
+236 QHSDYLEKVRSI
-245 KTMVLSFEDIDSGTL
+245 VSAFEDVESETIGS
-260 EYALEWHQRLQSSI
+260 AFEWHQYLQSFI
-274 AEDVK
+274 VDDLA
-279 KINLEISQK
+279 KINSEISQK
-288 TERLSRTRSLLERR
+288 KNLLE
-302 KIDKEEWGHSQAE
+302 KIRPTIEKGRSRVEHKDLEK
-315 EEYNKLQ
+315 YNSIRS
-322 VEIDTLYELLDLSN
+322 EIEILYELLDLPEI
-336 YLSLTADEGRLI
+336 LSLTADENRLI
-348 TAKELFISG
+348 TAKELFVTG

-364 HMLAA
+364 HLLAA
-369 EVQSLMKNNQPAI
+369 ECQSLMNNQQFAV

-394 ILDQLLQDC
+394 ILDQLSQDC
-403 ELNYS
+403 ELKYS
-408 FDEFISILES
+408 FDEFISILE
-418 MGREQDAY
+418 MIGVEHHTF
-426 VLLCIDALNETVNY
+426 VLLCIDALNETANY
-440 GLWKTGLCS
+440 RLWKTGLIS
-449 LLQKV
+449 LSQKIK
-454 EKCTRIKLAITYR
+454 KCTHVKLAVTYR
-467 TEYENSLVPDNLISK
+467 MEYEKSVVQDALLSEDEDVYRIVHTGFASNGLKASK
-482 DKNIYKILHSGF
+482 Q
-494 ESIGLEASMVFFNYY
+494 FFDYY
-509 KIPFT
+509 RIPFT
-514 LYEYFEAEME
+514 LYEYFESEME

-538 DEASLPVLYDR
+538 DEASLPTLYDR
-549 LVENVN
+549 LVESAN

-561 LIKRYNLMGLTEGD
+561 LEKRYKLIGFTEDD
-575 NLVQSL
+575 NIVQSL

-586 TLIYDKK
+586 TLAFDRK
-593 EKSIMESDLANMRFW
+593 EKNILESDLASIPFW
-608 KLNGFPV
+608 TANDLPL
-615 RPFMALLEK
+615 RPFMSLLAK
-624 ENLMHT
+624 ENLVHT
-630 NLVSGQE
+630 NLIAGNE
-637 RYFFSYDQMNDYFF
+637 RYFFAYDQMNDYFF
-651 AKSLFSQNISD
+651 ARSLFSHDMSD
-662 TLIRKILCEEILQL
+662 MSIRKTLYEDILQVN
-676 KDNHVNLSNC
+676 DNNIVNLSNS
-686 DIFVTCCSFYAQEF
+686 DVFVICCAIYAQKF
-700 GKECIDVIDDLPESF
+700 GKECIDLIDELPEGF
-715 EKDFVVRTYIRSF
+715 EKGYIVKSYIRSF
-728 VWREKKYI
+728 IWRDKEYI
-736 SNKSFLAAAKKYN
+736 SSNVFLAVAQKYK
-749 VSRTDFWN
+749 VSREDFWN
-757 VLIGNSVKSC
+757 VLVGNSIKHN
-767 HPLNADFLHT
+767 HPLNSDFLHT
-777 LLMGYALSERDY
+777 LLMSFRLSERDY

-796 GIFYDDSNRLV
+796 EIFYDESNRLM
-807 QLLRMYSSGKSLQM
+807 QLVKMYSSGQSIQM
-821 NKEQARK
+821 SKEQARQ

-840 NRILRDYTS
+840 NRMLRDYTS
-849 QAMIEILRNEFDLCI
+849 EAMIEILRNEFDLCI
-864 VLLKAFAGVN
+864 VILKAFEKVN
-874 DPYILERLYGVVFGT
+874 DPYIIERLYGVVFGA
-889 CCNRIKEKNQAYLIL
+889 CCKRRRKGNTVYIAL

-912 FDQETV
+912 FDQEFI

-975 LRQIKSSM
+975 LWQIKSSM

-1024 LGYTNELDKGNNYWG
+1024 LGYTNELDKGNNHWG

-1075 DYSETSKFEGPWE
+1075 DYSETPKFEGPWE

-1325 DASKDCTLS
+1325 DASKDNTLS

-1345 LNLHQEDID
+1345 LHLHQADID

-1359 SSKRIAA
+1359 SNEKNAA
-1366 FDLKISQEESG
+1366 FDLNISQKESG
-1377 IVIRKSLLDDFLQ
+1377 VVLRKDLLDAFLK
-1390 KNNLR
+1390 KNNLN

-1407 NGKDLAILRY
+1407 SGEDLGILRY
-1417 SDRSGAY
+1417 GDRSGAY
-1424 FYNNTDIS
+1424 FYNGTEITSN
-1432 STIYIVEQR
+1432 IYIVEQR

>member
-1 MAKSRK
+1 
-7 GNTMAVEINWDN
+7 MAVEVNWEN
-19 FSLYNNGPD
+19 FASNNNDPD
-28 GLRTKFENLCR
+28 GVQHKFENLCR
-39 QLFANE
+39 QLFTNDY
-45 FLKSN
+45 LKEN
-50 KLMTHLHSDPNQPGI
+50 KKSRNLHSNPNNPGI
-65 ESEPIFDED
+65 EAEPILDER
-74 TNRYIGYQAKF
+74 TNQYIGFQVKF
-85 FDKNVDYSQIY
+85 FDTSVDYGQIL
-96 HSMENVVE
+96 HSMEKALQ
-104 YYAGKINHVVLY
+104 YYTGKLSHIVLY
-116 CNKAITASGKSY
+116 CNKAITSTSKSY
-128 AKIVELLNK
+128 INIVELLKKNN
-137 SEISI
+137 ITI
-142 ELITNEEI
+142 ELVTDSAI
-150 LDIVRKYPYLA
+150 LDAVRKYPYLA
-161 NYYFGVNVITFDWI
+161 NYYFGVNTISFEWVV
-175 IAHDEKSFN
+175 AHNEKSFCD
-184 TLGERFN
+184 LGERFN
-191 REFNVETETSKKL
+191 RDFNVETETSKRL
-204 SLFARN
+204 SLFARD
-210 QNAIQYI
+210 QSAVQYI
-217 NRKKEK
+217 NDKKEN
-223 LLQKIA
+223 LIRKINRIK
-229 YMEDHTE
+229 DDTE
-236 NHADYLKEI
+236 QHSDYLEKVRSI
-245 KTMVLSFEDIDSGTL
+245 VSAFEDVESETIGS
-260 EYALEWHQRLQSSI
+260 AFEWHQYLQSFI
-274 AEDVK
+274 VDDLA
-279 KINLEISQK
+279 KINSEISQK
-288 TERLSRTRSLLERR
+288 KNLLE
-302 KIDKEEWGHSQAE
+302 KIRPTIEKGRSRVEHKDLEK
-315 EEYNKLQ
+315 YNSIRS
-322 VEIDTLYELLDLSN
+322 EIEILYELLDLPEI
-336 YLSLTADEGRLI
+336 LSLTADENRLI
-348 TAKELFISG
+348 TAKELFVTG

-364 HMLAA
+364 HLLAA
-369 EVQSLMKNNQPAI
+369 ECQSLMNNQQFAV

-394 ILDQLLQDC
+394 ILDQLSQDC
-403 ELNYS
+403 ELKYS
-408 FDEFISILES
+408 FDEFISILE
-418 MGREQDAY
+418 MIGVEHHTC
-426 VLLCIDALNETVNY
+426 VLLCIDALNETANY
-440 GLWKTGLCS
+440 RLWKTGLIS
-449 LLQKV
+449 LSQKIK
-454 EKCTRIKLAITYR
+454 KCTHVKLAVTYR
-467 TEYENSLVPDNLISK
+467 MEYEKSVVQDALLSEDEDVYRIVHTGFASNGLKASK
-482 DKNIYKILHSGF
+482 Q
-494 ESIGLEASMVFFNYY
+494 FFDYY
-509 KIPFT
+509 RIPFT
-514 LYEYFEAEME
+514 LYEYFESEME

-538 DEASLPVLYDR
+538 DEASLPTLYDR
-549 LVENVN
+549 LVESAN

-561 LIKRYNLMGLTEGD
+561 LEKRYKLIGFTEDD
-575 NLVQSL
+575 NIVQSL

-586 TLIYDKK
+586 TLVFDRK
-593 EKSIMESDLANMRFW
+593 EKNILESDLASIPFW
-608 KLNGFPV
+608 TANDLPL
-615 RPFMALLEK
+615 RPFMSLLAK
-624 ENLMHT
+624 ENLVHT
-630 NLVSGQE
+630 NLIAGNE
-637 RYFFSYDQMNDYFF
+637 RYFFAYDQMNDYFF
-651 AKSLFSQNISD
+651 ARSLFSHDMSD
-662 TLIRKILCEEILQL
+662 MSIRKTLYEDILQVN
-676 KDNHVNLSNC
+676 DNNIVNLSNS
-686 DIFVTCCSFYAQEF
+686 DVFVICCAIYAQKF
-700 GKECIDVIDDLPESF
+700 GKECIDLIDELPEGF
-715 EKDFVVRTYIRSF
+715 EKGYIVKSYIRSF
-728 VWREKKYI
+728 ILRDKEYI
-736 SNKSFLAAAKKYN
+736 SSNVFLAVAQKYK
-749 VSRTDFWN
+749 VSREDFWN
-757 VLIGNSVKSC
+757 VLVGNSIKHN
-767 HPLNADFLHT
+767 HPLNSDFLHT
-777 LLMGYALSERDY
+777 LLMSFRLSERDY

-796 GIFYDDSNRLV
+796 EIFYDESNRLM
-807 QLLRMYSSGKSLQM
+807 QLVKMYSSGQSIQM
-821 NKEQARK
+821 SKEQARQ

-840 NRILRDYTS
+840 NRMLRDYTS
-849 QAMIEILRNEFDLCI
+849 EAMIEILRNEFDLCI
-864 VLLKAFAGVN
+864 VILKAFEKVN
-874 DPYILERLYGVVFGT
+874 DPYIIERLYGVVFGA
-889 CCNRIKEKNQAYLIL
+889 CCKRRRKGNTVYIAL

-912 FDQETV
+912 FDQEFI

-975 LRQIKSSM
+975 LWQIKSSM

-1024 LGYTNELDKGNNYWG
+1024 LGYTNELDKGNNHWG

-1075 DYSETSKFEGPWE
+1075 DYSETPKFEGPWE

-1325 DASKDCTLS
+1325 DASKDNTLS

-1345 LNLHQEDID
+1345 LHLHQADID

-1359 SSKRIAA
+1359 SNEKIAA
-1366 FDLKISQEESG
+1366 FDLNISQKESG
-1377 IVIRKSLLDDFLQ
+1377 VVLRKDLLDAFLK
-1390 KNNLR
+1390 KNNLN

-1407 NGKDLAILRY
+1407 SGEDLGILRY
-1417 SDRSGAY
+1417 GDRSGAY
-1424 FYNNTDIS
+1424 FYNGTEITSN
-1432 STIYIVEQR
+1432 IYIVEQR

>member
-1 MAKSRK
+1 
-7 GNTMAVEINWDN
+7 MAVEVNWEN
-19 FSLYNNGPD
+19 FASNNNDPD
-28 GLRTKFENLCR
+28 GVQHKFENLCR
-39 QLFANE
+39 QLFTNDY
-45 FLKSN
+45 LKEN
-50 KLMTHLHSDPNQPGI
+50 KKSRNLHSNPNNPGI
-65 ESEPIFDED
+65 EAEPILDER
-74 TNRYIGYQAKF
+74 TNQYIGFQVKF
-85 FDKNVDYSQIY
+85 FDTSVDYGQIL
-96 HSMENVVE
+96 HSMEKALQ
-104 YYAGKINHVVLY
+104 YYTGKLSHIVLY
-116 CNKAITASGKSY
+116 CNKAITSTSKSY
-128 AKIVELLNK
+128 INIVELLKKNN
-137 SEISI
+137 ITI
-142 ELITNEEI
+142 ELVTDSAI
-150 LDIVRKYPYLA
+150 LDAVRKYPYLA
-161 NYYFGVNVITFDWI
+161 NYYFGVNTISFEWVV
-175 IAHDEKSFN
+175 AHNEKSFCD
-184 TLGERFN
+184 LGERFN
-191 REFNVETETSKKL
+191 RDFNVETETSKRL
-204 SLFARN
+204 SLFARD
-210 QNAIQYI
+210 QSAVQYI
-217 NRKKEK
+217 NDKKEN
-223 LLQKIA
+223 LIRKINRIK
-229 YMEDHTE
+229 DDTE
-236 NHADYLKEI
+236 QHSDYLEKVRSI
-245 KTMVLSFEDIDSGTL
+245 VSAFEDVESETIGS
-260 EYALEWHQRLQSSI
+260 AFEWHQYLQSFI
-274 AEDVK
+274 VDDLA
-279 KINLEISQK
+279 KINSEISQK
-288 TERLSRTRSLLERR
+288 KNLLE
-302 KIDKEEWGHSQAE
+302 KIRPTIEKGRSRVEHKDLEK
-315 EEYNKLQ
+315 YNSIRS
-322 VEIDTLYELLDLSN
+322 EIEILYELLDLPEI
-336 YLSLTADEGRLI
+336 LSLTADENRLI
-348 TAKELFISG
+348 TAKELFVTG

-364 HMLAA
+364 HLLAA
-369 EVQSLMKNNQPAI
+369 ECQSLMNNQQFAV

-394 ILDQLLQDC
+394 ILDQLSQDC
-403 ELNYS
+403 ELKYS
-408 FDEFISILES
+408 FDEFISILE
-418 MGREQDAY
+418 MIGVEHHTC
-426 VLLCIDALNETVNY
+426 VLLCIDALNETANY
-440 GLWKTGLCS
+440 RLWKTGLIS
-449 LLQKV
+449 LSQKIK
-454 EKCTRIKLAITYR
+454 KCTHVKLAVTYR
-467 TEYENSLVPDNLISK
+467 MEYEKSVVQDALLSEDEDVYRIVHTGFASNGLKASK
-482 DKNIYKILHSGF
+482 Q
-494 ESIGLEASMVFFNYY
+494 FFDYY
-509 KIPFT
+509 RIPFT
-514 LYEYFEAEME
+514 LYEYFESEME

-538 DEASLPVLYDR
+538 DEASLPTLYDR
-549 LVENVN
+549 LVESAN

-561 LIKRYNLMGLTEGD
+561 LEKRYKLIGFTEDD
-575 NLVQSL
+575 NIVQSL

-586 TLIYDKK
+586 TLAFDRK
-593 EKSIMESDLANMRFW
+593 EKNILESDLASIPFW
-608 KLNGFPV
+608 TANDLPL
-615 RPFMALLEK
+615 RPFMSLLAK
-624 ENLMHT
+624 ENLVHT
-630 NLVSGQE
+630 NLIAGNE
-637 RYFFSYDQMNDYFF
+637 RYFFAYDQMNDYFF
-651 AKSLFSQNISD
+651 ARSLFSHDMSD
-662 TLIRKILCEEILQL
+662 MSIRKTLYEDILQVN
-676 KDNHVNLSNC
+676 DNNIVNLSNS
-686 DIFVTCCSFYAQEF
+686 DVFVICCAIYAQKF
-700 GKECIDVIDDLPESF
+700 GKECIDLIDELPEGF
-715 EKDFVVRTYIRSF
+715 EKGYIVKSYIRSF
-728 VWREKKYI
+728 IWRDKEYI
-736 SNKSFLAAAKKYN
+736 SSNVFLAVAQKYK
-749 VSRTDFWN
+749 VSREDFWN
-757 VLIGNSVKSC
+757 VLVGNSIKHN
-767 HPLNADFLHT
+767 HPLNSDFLHT
-777 LLMGYALSERDY
+777 LLMSFRLSERDY

-796 GIFYDDSNRLV
+796 EIFYDESNRLM
-807 QLLRMYSSGKSLQM
+807 QLVKMYSSGQSIQM
-821 NKEQARK
+821 SKEQARQ

-840 NRILRDYTS
+840 NRMLRDYTS
-849 QAMIEILRNEFDLCI
+849 EAMIEILRNEFDLCI
-864 VLLKAFAGVN
+864 VILKAFEKVN
-874 DPYILERLYGVVFGT
+874 DPYIIERLYGVVFGA
-889 CCNRIKEKNQAYLIL
+889 CCKRRRKGNTVYIAL

-912 FDQETV
+912 FDQEFI

-975 LRQIKSSM
+975 LWQIKSSM

-1009 EDEMYKQAMSFIIND
+1009 EDEMYKQAVSFIIND
-1024 LGYTNELDKGNNYWG
+1024 LGYTNELDKGNNHWG

-1075 DYSETSKFEGPWE
+1075 DYSETPKFEGPWE

-1325 DASKDCTLS
+1325 DASKDNTLS

-1345 LNLHQEDID
+1345 LHLHQADID

-1359 SSKRIAA
+1359 SNEKIAA
-1366 FDLKISQEESG
+1366 FDLNISQKESG
-1377 IVIRKSLLDDFLQ
+1377 VVLRKDLLDAFLK
-1390 KNNLR
+1390 KNNLN

-1407 NGKDLAILRY
+1407 SGEDLGILRY
-1417 SDRSGAY
+1417 GDRSGAY
-1424 FYNNTDIS
+1424 FYNGTEITSN
-1432 STIYIVEQR
+1432 IYIVEQR

>member
-1 MAKSRK
+1 
-7 GNTMAVEINWDN
+7 MAVEVNWEN
-19 FSLYNNGPD
+19 FASNNNDPD
-28 GLRTKFENLCR
+28 GVQHKFENLCR
-39 QLFANE
+39 QLFTNDY
-45 FLKSN
+45 LKEN
-50 KLMTHLHSDPNQPGI
+50 KKSRNLHSNPNNPGI
-65 ESEPIFDED
+65 EAEPILDER
-74 TNRYIGYQAKF
+74 TNQYIGFQVKF
-85 FDKNVDYSQIY
+85 FDTSVDYGQIL
-96 HSMENVVE
+96 HSMEKALQ
-104 YYAGKINHVVLY
+104 YYTGKLSHIVLY
-116 CNKAITASGKSY
+116 CNKAITSTSKSY
-128 AKIVELLNK
+128 INIVELLKKNN
-137 SEISI
+137 ITI
-142 ELITNEEI
+142 ELVTDSAI
-150 LDIVRKYPYLA
+150 LDAVRKYPYLA
-161 NYYFGVNVITFDWI
+161 NYYFGVNTISFEWVV
-175 IAHDEKSFN
+175 AHNEKSFCD
-184 TLGERFN
+184 LGERFN
-191 REFNVETETSKKL
+191 RDFNVETETSKRL
-204 SLFARN
+204 SLFARD
-210 QNAIQYI
+210 QSAVQYI
-217 NRKKEK
+217 NDKKEN
-223 LLQKIA
+223 LIRKINRIK
-229 YMEDHTE
+229 DDTE
-236 NHADYLKEI
+236 QHSDYLEKVRSI
-245 KTMVLSFEDIDSGTL
+245 VSAFEDVESETIRS
-260 EYALEWHQRLQSSI
+260 AFEWHQYLQSFI
-274 AEDVK
+274 VDDLA
-279 KINLEISQK
+279 KINSEISQK
-288 TERLSRTRSLLERR
+288 KNLLE
-302 KIDKEEWGHSQAE
+302 KIRPTIEKGRSRVEHKDLEK
-315 EEYNKLQ
+315 YNSIRS
-322 VEIDTLYELLDLSN
+322 EIEILYELLDLPEI
-336 YLSLTADEGRLI
+336 LSLTADENRLI
-348 TAKELFISG
+348 TAKELFVTG

-364 HMLAA
+364 HLLAA
-369 EVQSLMKNNQPAI
+369 ECQSLMNNQQFAV

-394 ILDQLLQDC
+394 ILDQLSQDC
-403 ELNYS
+403 ELKYS
-408 FDEFISILES
+408 FDEFISILE
-418 MGREQDAY
+418 MIGVEHHTF
-426 VLLCIDALNETVNY
+426 VLLCIDALNETANY
-440 GLWKTGLCS
+440 RLWKTGLIS
-449 LLQKV
+449 LSQKIK
-454 EKCTRIKLAITYR
+454 KCTHVKLAVTYR
-467 TEYENSLVPDNLISK
+467 MEYEKSVVQDALLSEDEDVYRIVHTGFASNGLKASK
-482 DKNIYKILHSGF
+482 Q
-494 ESIGLEASMVFFNYY
+494 FFDYY
-509 KIPFT
+509 RIPFT
-514 LYEYFEAEME
+514 LYEYFESEME

-538 DEASLPVLYDR
+538 DEASLPTLYDR
-549 LVENVN
+549 LVESAN

-561 LIKRYNLMGLTEGD
+561 LEKRYKLIGFTEDD
-575 NLVQSL
+575 NIVQSL

-586 TLIYDKK
+586 TLAFDRK
-593 EKSIMESDLANMRFW
+593 EKNILESDLASIPFW
-608 KLNGFPV
+608 TANDLPL
-615 RPFMALLEK
+615 RPFMSLLAK
-624 ENLMHT
+624 ENLVHT
-630 NLVSGQE
+630 NLIAGNE
-637 RYFFSYDQMNDYFF
+637 RYFFAYDQMNDYFF
-651 AKSLFSQNISD
+651 ARSLFSHDMSD
-662 TLIRKILCEEILQL
+662 MSIRKTLYEDILQVN
-676 KDNHVNLSNC
+676 DNNIVNLSNS
-686 DIFVTCCSFYAQEF
+686 DVFVICCAIYAQKF
-700 GKECIDVIDDLPESF
+700 GKECIDLIDELPEGF
-715 EKDFVVRTYIRSF
+715 EKGYIVKSYIRSF
-728 VWREKKYI
+728 IWRDKEYI
-736 SNKSFLAAAKKYN
+736 SSNVFLAVAQKYK
-749 VSRTDFWN
+749 VSREDFWN
-757 VLIGNSVKSC
+757 VLVGNSIKHN
-767 HPLNADFLHT
+767 HPLNSDFLHT
-777 LLMGYALSERDY
+777 LLMSFRLSERDY

-796 GIFYDDSNRLV
+796 EIFYDESNRLM
-807 QLLRMYSSGKSLQM
+807 QLVKMYSSGQSIQM
-821 NKEQARK
+821 SKEQARQ

-840 NRILRDYTS
+840 NRMLRDYTS
-849 QAMIEILRNEFDLCI
+849 EAMIEILRNEFDLCI
-864 VLLKAFAGVN
+864 VILKAFEKVN
-874 DPYILERLYGVVFGT
+874 DPYIIERLYGVVFGA
-889 CCNRIKEKNQAYLIL
+889 CCKRRRKGNTVYIAL

-912 FDQETV
+912 FDQEFI

-975 LRQIKSSM
+975 LWQIKSSM

-1024 LGYTNELDKGNNYWG
+1024 LGYTNELDKGNNHWG

-1075 DYSETSKFEGPWE
+1075 DYSETPKFEGPWE

-1325 DASKDCTLS
+1325 DASKDNTLS

-1345 LNLHQEDID
+1345 LHLHQADID

-1359 SSKRIAA
+1359 SNEKIAA
-1366 FDLKISQEESG
+1366 FDLNISQKESG
-1377 IVIRKSLLDDFLQ
+1377 VVLRKDLLDAFLK
-1390 KNNLR
+1390 KNNLN

-1407 NGKDLAILRY
+1407 SGEDLGILRY
-1417 SDRSGAY
+1417 GDRSGAY
-1424 FYNNTDIS
+1424 FYNGTEITSN
-1432 STIYIVEQR
+1432 IYIVEQR

>member
-1 MAKSRK
+1 
-7 GNTMAVEINWDN
+7 MAVEVNWEN
-19 FSLYNNGPD
+19 FASNNNDPD
-28 GLRTKFENLCR
+28 GVQHKFENLCR
-39 QLFANE
+39 QLFTNDY
-45 FLKSN
+45 LKEN
-50 KLMTHLHSDPNQPGI
+50 KKSRNLHSNPNNPGI
-65 ESEPIFDED
+65 EAEPILDER
-74 TNRYIGYQAKF
+74 TNQYIGFQVKF
-85 FDKNVDYSQIY
+85 FDTSVDYGQIL
-96 HSMENVVE
+96 HSMEKALQ
-104 YYAGKINHVVLY
+104 YYTGKLSHIVLY
-116 CNKAITASGKSY
+116 CNKAITSTSKSY
-128 AKIVELLNK
+128 INIVELLKKNN
-137 SEISI
+137 ITI
-142 ELITNEEI
+142 ELVTDSAI
-150 LDIVRKYPYLA
+150 LDAVRKYPYLA
-161 NYYFGVNVITFDWI
+161 NYYFGVNTISFEWVV
-175 IAHDEKSFN
+175 AHNEKSFCD
-184 TLGERFN
+184 LGERFN
-191 REFNVETETSKKL
+191 RDFNVETETSKRL
-204 SLFARN
+204 SLFARD
-210 QNAIQYI
+210 QSAVQYI
-217 NRKKEK
+217 NDKKEN
-223 LLQKIA
+223 LIRKINRIK
-229 YMEDHTE
+229 DDTE
-236 NHADYLKEI
+236 QHSDYLEKVRSI
-245 KTMVLSFEDIDSGTL
+245 VSAFEDVESETIGS
-260 EYALEWHQRLQSSI
+260 AFEWHQYLQSFI
-274 AEDVK
+274 VDDLA
-279 KINLEISQK
+279 KINSEISQK
-288 TERLSRTRSLLERR
+288 KNLLE
-302 KIDKEEWGHSQAE
+302 KIRPTIEKGRSRVEHKDLEK
-315 EEYNKLQ
+315 YNSIRS
-322 VEIDTLYELLDLSN
+322 EIEILYELLDLPEI
-336 YLSLTADEGRLI
+336 LSLTADENRLI
-348 TAKELFISG
+348 TAKELFVTG

-364 HMLAA
+364 HLLAA
-369 EVQSLMKNNQPAI
+369 ECQSLMNNQQFAV

-394 ILDQLLQDC
+394 ILDQLSQDC
-403 ELNYS
+403 ELKYS
-408 FDEFISILES
+408 FDEFISILE
-418 MGREQDAY
+418 MIGVEHHTC
-426 VLLCIDALNETVNY
+426 VLLCIDALNETANY
-440 GLWKTGLCS
+440 RLWKTGLIS
-449 LLQKV
+449 LSQKIK
-454 EKCTRIKLAITYR
+454 KCTHVKLAVTYR
-467 TEYENSLVPDNLISK
+467 MEYEKSVVQDALLSEDEDVYRIVHTGFASNGLKASK
-482 DKNIYKILHSGF
+482 Q
-494 ESIGLEASMVFFNYY
+494 FFDYY
-509 KIPFT
+509 RIPFT
-514 LYEYFEAEME
+514 LYEYFESEME

-538 DEASLPVLYDR
+538 DEASLPTLYDR
-549 LVENVN
+549 LVESAN

-561 LIKRYNLMGLTEGD
+561 LEKRYKLIGFTEDD
-575 NLVQSL
+575 NIVQSL

-586 TLIYDKK
+586 TLVFDRK
-593 EKSIMESDLANMRFW
+593 EKNILESDLASIPFW
-608 KLNGFPV
+608 TANDLPL
-615 RPFMALLEK
+615 RPFMSLLAK
-624 ENLMHT
+624 ENLVHT
-630 NLVSGQE
+630 NLIAGNE
-637 RYFFSYDQMNDYFF
+637 RYFFAYDQMNDYFF
-651 AKSLFSQNISD
+651 ARSLFSHDMSD
-662 TLIRKILCEEILQL
+662 MSIRKTLYEDILQVN
-676 KDNHVNLSNC
+676 DNNIVNLSNS
-686 DIFVTCCSFYAQEF
+686 DVFVICCAIYAQKF
-700 GKECIDVIDDLPESF
+700 GKECIDLIDELPEGF
-715 EKDFVVRTYIRSF
+715 EKGYIVKSYIRSF
-728 VWREKKYI
+728 IWRDKEYI
-736 SNKSFLAAAKKYN
+736 SSNVFLAVAQKYK
-749 VSRTDFWN
+749 VSREDFWN
-757 VLIGNSVKSC
+757 VLVGNSIKHN
-767 HPLNADFLHT
+767 HPLNSDFLHT
-777 LLMGYALSERDY
+777 LLMSFRLSERDY

-796 GIFYDDSNRLV
+796 EIFYDESNRLM
-807 QLLRMYSSGKSLQM
+807 QLVKMYSSGQSIQM
-821 NKEQARK
+821 SKEQARQ

-840 NRILRDYTS
+840 NRMLRDYTS
-849 QAMIEILRNEFDLCI
+849 EAMIEILRNEFDLCI
-864 VLLKAFAGVN
+864 VILKAFEKVN
-874 DPYILERLYGVVFGT
+874 DPYIIERLYGVVFGA
-889 CCNRIKEKNQAYLIL
+889 CCKRRRKGNTVYIAL

-912 FDQETV
+912 FDQEFI

-975 LRQIKSSM
+975 LWKIKSSM

-1024 LGYTNELDKGNNYWG
+1024 LGYTNELDKGNNHWG

-1075 DYSETSKFEGPWE
+1075 DYSETPKFEGPWE

-1147 AEMPKALI
+1147 AEMPKVLI

-1325 DASKDCTLS
+1325 DASKDNTLS

-1345 LNLHQEDID
+1345 LHLHQADID

-1359 SSKRIAA
+1359 SNEKIAA
-1366 FDLKISQEESG
+1366 FDLNISQKESG
-1377 IVIRKSLLDDFLQ
+1377 VVLRKDLLDAFLK
-1390 KNNLR
+1390 KNNLN

-1407 NGKDLAILRY
+1407 SGEDLGILRY
-1417 SDRSGAY
+1417 GDRSGAY
-1424 FYNNTDIS
+1424 FYNGTEITSN
-1432 STIYIVEQR
+1432 IYIVEQR

>member
-1 MAKSRK
+1 
-7 GNTMAVEINWDN
+7 MAVEVNWEN
-19 FSLYNNGPD
+19 FASNNNDPD
-28 GLRTKFENLCR
+28 GVQHKFENLCR
-39 QLFANE
+39 QLFTNDY
-45 FLKSN
+45 LKEN
-50 KLMTHLHSDPNQPGI
+50 KKSRNLHSNPNNPGI
-65 ESEPIFDED
+65 EAEPILDER
-74 TNRYIGYQAKF
+74 TNQYIGFQVKF
-85 FDKNVDYSQIY
+85 FDTSVDYGQIL
-96 HSMENVVE
+96 HSMEKALQ
-104 YYAGKINHVVLY
+104 YYTGKLSHIVLY
-116 CNKAITASGKSY
+116 CNKAITSTSKSY
-128 AKIVELLNK
+128 INIVELLKKNN
-137 SEISI
+137 ITI
-142 ELITNEEI
+142 ELVTDSAI
-150 LDIVRKYPYLA
+150 LDAVRKYPYLA
-161 NYYFGVNVITFDWI
+161 NYYFGVNTISFEWVV
-175 IAHDEKSFN
+175 AHNEKSFCD
-184 TLGERFN
+184 LGERFN
-191 REFNVETETSKKL
+191 RDFNVETETSKRL
-204 SLFARN
+204 SLFARD
-210 QNAIQYI
+210 QSAVQYI
-217 NRKKEK
+217 NDKKEN
-223 LLQKIA
+223 LIRKINRIK
-229 YMEDHTE
+229 DDTE
-236 NHADYLKEI
+236 QHSDYLEKVRSI
-245 KTMVLSFEDIDSGTL
+245 VSAFEDVESETIGS
-260 EYALEWHQRLQSSI
+260 AFEWHQYLQSFI
-274 AEDVK
+274 VDDLA
-279 KINLEISQK
+279 KINSEISQK
-288 TERLSRTRSLLERR
+288 KNLLE
-302 KIDKEEWGHSQAE
+302 KIRPTIEKGRSRVEHKDLEK
-315 EEYNKLQ
+315 YNSIRS
-322 VEIDTLYELLDLSN
+322 EIEILYELLDLPEI
-336 YLSLTADEGRLI
+336 LSLTADENRLI
-348 TAKELFISG
+348 TAKELFVTG

-364 HMLAA
+364 HLLAA
-369 EVQSLMKNNQPAI
+369 ECQSLMNNQQFAV

-394 ILDQLLQDC
+394 ILDQLSQDC
-403 ELNYS
+403 ELKYS
-408 FDEFISILES
+408 FDEFISILE
-418 MGREQDAY
+418 MIGVEHHTF
-426 VLLCIDALNETVNY
+426 VLLCIDALNETANY
-440 GLWKTGLCS
+440 RLWKTGLIS
-449 LLQKV
+449 LSQKIK
-454 EKCTRIKLAITYR
+454 KCTHVKLAVTYR
-467 TEYENSLVPDNLISK
+467 MEYEKSVVQDALLSEDEDVYRIVHTGFASNGLKASK
-482 DKNIYKILHSGF
+482 Q
-494 ESIGLEASMVFFNYY
+494 FFDYY
-509 KIPFT
+509 RIPFT
-514 LYEYFEAEME
+514 LYEYFESEME

-538 DEASLPVLYDR
+538 DEASLPTLYDR
-549 LVENVN
+549 LVESAN

-561 LIKRYNLMGLTEGD
+561 LEKRYKLIGFTEDD
-575 NLVQSL
+575 NIVQSL

-586 TLIYDKK
+586 TLAFDRK
-593 EKSIMESDLANMRFW
+593 EKNILESDLASIPFW
-608 KLNGFPV
+608 TANDLPL
-615 RPFMALLEK
+615 RPFMSLLAK
-624 ENLMHT
+624 ENLVHT
-630 NLVSGQE
+630 NLIAGNE
-637 RYFFSYDQMNDYFF
+637 RYFFAYDQMNDYFF
-651 AKSLFSQNISD
+651 ARSLFSHDMSD
-662 TLIRKILCEEILQL
+662 MSIRKTLYEDILQVN
-676 KDNHVNLSNC
+676 DNNIVNLSNS
-686 DIFVTCCSFYAQEF
+686 DVFVICCAIYAQKF
-700 GKECIDVIDDLPESF
+700 GKECIDLIDELPEGF
-715 EKDFVVRTYIRSF
+715 EKGYIVKSYIRSF
-728 VWREKKYI
+728 IWRDKEYI
-736 SNKSFLAAAKKYN
+736 SSNVFLAVAQKYK
-749 VSRTDFWN
+749 VSREDFWN
-757 VLIGNSVKSC
+757 VLVGNSIKHN
-767 HPLNADFLHT
+767 HPLNSDFLHT
-777 LLMGYALSERDY
+777 LLMSFRLSERDY

-796 GIFYDDSNRLV
+796 EIFYDESNRLM
-807 QLLRMYSSGKSLQM
+807 QLVKMYSSGQSIQM
-821 NKEQARK
+821 SKEQARQ

-840 NRILRDYTS
+840 NRMLRDYTS
-849 QAMIEILRNEFDLCI
+849 EAMIEILRNEFDLCI
-864 VLLKAFAGVN
+864 VILKAFEKVN
-874 DPYILERLYGVVFGT
+874 DPYIIERLYGVVFGA
-889 CCNRIKEKNQAYLIL
+889 CCKRRRKGNTVYIAL

-912 FDQETV
+912 FDQEFI

-975 LRQIKSSM
+975 LWQIKSSM

-1024 LGYTNELDKGNNYWG
+1024 LGYTNELDKGNNHWG

-1075 DYSETSKFEGPWE
+1075 DYSETPKFEGPWE

-1325 DASKDCTLS
+1325 DASKDNTLS

-1345 LNLHQEDID
+1345 LHLHQADID

-1359 SSKRIAA
+1359 SNEKIAA
-1366 FDLKISQEESG
+1366 FDLNISQKESG
-1377 IVIRKSLLDDFLQ
+1377 VVLRKDLLDAFLK
-1390 KNNLR
+1390 KNNLN

-1407 NGKDLAILRY
+1407 SGEDLGILRY
-1417 SDRSGAY
+1417 GDRSGAY
-1424 FYNNTDIS
+1424 FYNGTEITSN
-1432 STIYIVEQR
+1432 IYIVEQR

>member
-1 MAKSRK
+1 M
-7 GNTMAVEINWDN
+7 
-19 FSLYNNGPD
+19 
-28 GLRTKFENLCR
+28 KF
-39 QLFANE
+39 QLW
-45 FLKSN
+45 L
-50 KLMTHLHSDPNQPGI
+50 LI
-65 ESEPIFDED
+65 E
-74 TNRYIGYQAKF
+74 
-85 FDKNVDYSQIY
+85 
-96 HSMENVVE
+96 
-104 YYAGKINHVVLY
+104 
-116 CNKAITASGKSY
+116 
-128 AKIVELLNK
+128 
-137 SEISI
+137 
-142 ELITNEEI
+142 
-150 LDIVRKYPYLA
+150 
-161 NYYFGVNVITFDWI
+161 
-175 IAHDEKSFN
+175 
-184 TLGERFN
+184 
-191 REFNVETETSKKL
+191 
-204 SLFARN
+204 
-210 QNAIQYI
+210 
-217 NRKKEK
+217 RKK
-223 LLQKIA
+223 
-229 YMEDHTE
+229 
-236 NHADYLKEI
+236 N
-245 KTMVLSFEDIDSGTL
+245 
-260 EYALEWHQRLQSSI
+260 
-274 AEDVK
+274 
-279 KINLEISQK
+279 
-288 TERLSRTRSLLERR
+288 
-302 KIDKEEWGHSQAE
+302 
-315 EEYNKLQ
+315 
-322 VEIDTLYELLDLSN
+322 
-336 YLSLTADEGRLI
+336 
-348 TAKELFISG
+348 
-357 NAGIGKS
+357 
-364 HMLAA
+364 
-369 EVQSLMKNNQPAI
+369 I
-382 LLLAGNCYSDLP
+382 L
-394 ILDQLLQDC
+394 
-403 ELNYS
+403 
-408 FDEFISILES
+408 
-418 MGREQDAY
+418 
-426 VLLCIDALNETVNY
+426 
-440 GLWKTGLCS
+440 
-449 LLQKV
+449 
-454 EKCTRIKLAITYR
+454 
-467 TEYENSLVPDNLISK
+467 
-482 DKNIYKILHSGF
+482 
-494 ESIGLEASMVFFNYY
+494 
-509 KIPFT
+509 
-514 LYEYFEAEME
+514 
-524 NPLFLTLYCKTYRN
+524 
-538 DEASLPVLYDR
+538 
-549 LVENVN
+549 
-555 KNIFPI
+555 
-561 LIKRYNLMGLTEGD
+561 
-575 NLVQSL
+575 
-581 VDEIS
+581 
-586 TLIYDKK
+586 
-593 EKSIMESDLANMRFW
+593 ESDLASIPFW
-608 KLNGFPV
+608 TANDLPL
-615 RPFMALLEK
+615 RPFMSLLAK
-624 ENLMHT
+624 ENLVHT
-630 NLVSGQE
+630 NLIAGNE
-637 RYFFSYDQMNDYFF
+637 RYFFAYDQMNDYFF
-651 AKSLFSQNISD
+651 ARSLFSHDMSD
-662 TLIRKILCEEILQL
+662 MSIRKTLYEDILQVN
-676 KDNHVNLSNC
+676 DNNIVNLSNS
-686 DIFVTCCSFYAQEF
+686 DVFVICCAIYAQKF
-700 GKECIDVIDDLPESF
+700 GKECIDLIDELPEGF
-715 EKDFVVRTYIRSF
+715 EKGYIVKSYIRSF
-728 VWREKKYI
+728 IWRDKEYI
-736 SNKSFLAAAKKYN
+736 SSNVFLAVAQKYK
-749 VSRTDFWN
+749 VSREDFWN
-757 VLIGNSVKSC
+757 VLVGNSIKHN
-767 HPLNADFLHT
+767 HPLNSDFLHT
-777 LLMGYALSERDY
+777 LLMSFRLSERDY

-796 GIFYDDSNRLV
+796 EIFYDESNRLM
-807 QLLRMYSSGKSLQM
+807 QLVKMYSSGQSIQM
-821 NKEQARK
+821 SKEQARQ

-840 NRILRDYTS
+840 NRMLRDYTS
-849 QAMIEILRNEFDLCI
+849 EAMIEILRNEFDLCI
-864 VLLKAFAGVN
+864 VILKAFEKVN
-874 DPYILERLYGVVFGT
+874 DPYIIERLYGVVFGA
-889 CCNRIKEKNQAYLIL
+889 CCKRRRKGNTVYIAL

-912 FDQETV
+912 FDQEFI

-975 LRQIKSSM
+975 LWQIKSSM

-1024 LGYTNELDKGNNYWG
+1024 LGYTNELDKGNNHWG

-1075 DYSETSKFEGPWE
+1075 DYSETPKFEGPWE

-1325 DASKDCTLS
+1325 DASKDNTLS

-1345 LNLHQEDID
+1345 LHLHQADID

-1359 SSKRIAA
+1359 SNEKIAA
-1366 FDLKISQEESG
+1366 FDLNISQKESG
-1377 IVIRKSLLDDFLQ
+1377 VVLRKDLLDAFLK
-1390 KNNLR
+1390 KNNLN

-1407 NGKDLAILRY
+1407 SGEDLGILRY
-1417 SDRSGAY
+1417 GDRSGAY
-1424 FYNNTDIS
+1424 FYNGTEITSN
-1432 STIYIVEQR
+1432 IYIVEQR

>member
-1 MAKSRK
+1 
-7 GNTMAVEINWDN
+7 MAVEVNWEN
-19 FSLYNNGPD
+19 FASNNNDPESIQH
-28 GLRTKFENLCR
+28 KFENLCR
-39 QLFANE
+39 QLFTNDY
-45 FLKSN
+45 LKEN
-50 KLMTHLHSDPNQPGI
+50 KKSRNLHSNPNNPGI
-65 ESEPIFDED
+65 EAEPIPDER
-74 TNRYIGYQAKF
+74 TNQYIGFQVKF
-85 FDKNVDYSQIY
+85 FDTSVDYGQIL
-96 HSMENVVE
+96 HSMEKALQ
-104 YYAGKINHVVLY
+104 YYTGKLSHIVLY
-116 CNKAITASGKSY
+116 CNKAITSTSKSY
-128 AKIVELLNK
+128 INIVELLKKNN
-137 SEISI
+137 ITI
-142 ELITNEEI
+142 ELVTDSAI
-150 LDIVRKYPYLA
+150 LDAVRKYPYLA
-161 NYYFGVNVITFDWI
+161 NYYFGVNTISFEWVV
-175 IAHDEKSFN
+175 AHNEKSFCD
-184 TLGERFN
+184 LGERFN
-191 REFNVETETSKKL
+191 RDFNVETETSKRL
-204 SLFARN
+204 SLFARD
-210 QNAIQYI
+210 QSAVQYI
-217 NRKKEK
+217 NDKKEN
-223 LLQKIA
+223 LIRKINRIK
-229 YMEDHTE
+229 DDTE
-236 NHADYLKEI
+236 QHSDYLEKVRSI
-245 KTMVLSFEDIDSGTL
+245 VSAFEDVESETIGS
-260 EYALEWHQRLQSSI
+260 AFEWHQYLQSFI
-274 AEDVK
+274 VDDLA
-279 KINLEISQK
+279 KINSEISQK
-288 TERLSRTRSLLERR
+288 KNLLE
-302 KIDKEEWGHSQAE
+302 KIRPTIEKGRSRVEHKDLEK
-315 EEYNKLQ
+315 YNSIRS
-322 VEIDTLYELLDLSN
+322 EIEILYELLDLPEI
-336 YLSLTADEGRLI
+336 LSLTADENRLI
-348 TAKELFISG
+348 TAKELFVTG

-364 HMLAA
+364 HLLAA
-369 EVQSLMKNNQPAI
+369 ECQSLMNNQQFAV

-394 ILDQLLQDC
+394 VLDQLSQDC
-403 ELNYS
+403 ELKYS
-408 FDEFISILES
+408 FDEFISILE
-418 MGREQDAY
+418 MIGVEHHTC
-426 VLLCIDALNETVNY
+426 VLLCIDALNETANY
-440 GLWKTGLCS
+440 RLWKTGLIS
-449 LLQKV
+449 LSQKIK
-454 EKCTRIKLAITYR
+454 KCTHVKLAVTYR
-467 TEYENSLVPDNLISK
+467 MEYEKSVVQDALLSEDEDVYRIVHTGFASNGLKASK
-482 DKNIYKILHSGF
+482 Q
-494 ESIGLEASMVFFNYY
+494 FFDYY
-509 KIPFT
+509 RIPFT
-514 LYEYFEAEME
+514 LYEYFESEME

-538 DEASLPVLYDR
+538 DEASLPTLYDR
-549 LVENVN
+549 LVESAN

-561 LIKRYNLMGLTEGD
+561 LEKRYKLIGFTEDD
-575 NLVQSL
+575 NIVQSL

-586 TLIYDKK
+586 TLVFDRK
-593 EKSIMESDLANMRFW
+593 EKNILESDLASIPFW
-608 KLNGFPV
+608 TANDLPL
-615 RPFMALLEK
+615 RPFMSLLAK
-624 ENLMHT
+624 ENLVHT
-630 NLVSGQE
+630 NLIAGNE
-637 RYFFSYDQMNDYFF
+637 RYFFAYDQMNDYFF
-651 AKSLFSQNISD
+651 ARSLFSHDMSD
-662 TLIRKILCEEILQL
+662 MSIRKTLYEDILQVN
-676 KDNHVNLSNC
+676 DNNIVNLSNS
-686 DIFVTCCSFYAQEF
+686 DVFVICCAIYAQKF
-700 GKECIDVIDDLPESF
+700 GKECIDLIDELPEGF
-715 EKDFVVRTYIRSF
+715 EKGYIVKSYIRSF
-728 VWREKKYI
+728 IWRDKEYI
-736 SNKSFLAAAKKYN
+736 SSNVFLAVAQKYK
-749 VSRTDFWN
+749 VSREDFWN
-757 VLIGNSVKSC
+757 VLVGNSIKRN
-767 HPLNADFLHT
+767 HPLNSDFLHT
-777 LLMGYALSERDY
+777 LLMSFRLSERDY

-796 GIFYDDSNRLV
+796 EIFYDESNRLM
-807 QLLRMYSSGKSLQM
+807 QLVKMYSSGQSIQM
-821 NKEQARK
+821 SKEQARQ

-840 NRILRDYTS
+840 NRMLRDYTS
-849 QAMIEILRNEFDLCI
+849 EAMIEILRNEFDLCI
-864 VLLKAFAGVN
+864 VILKAFEKVN
-874 DPYILERLYGVVFGT
+874 DPYIIERLYGVVFGA
-889 CCNRIKEKNQAYLIL
+889 CCKRRRKGNTVYIAL

-912 FDQETV
+912 FDQEFI

-975 LRQIKSSM
+975 LWQIKSSM

-1075 DYSETSKFEGPWE
+1075 DYSETPKFEGPWE

-1254 MPEEKE
+1254 MSEEKE

-1299 IVRKPVLKQIGEII
+1299 IVRKPVLKQISEII

-1377 IVIRKSLLDDFLQ
+1377 VVIRKSLLDDFLQ
-1390 KNNLR
+1390 KNNLK
-1395 LIWFVRASKELH
+1395 LIWLVRASKELH
-1407 NGKDLAILRY
+1407 DGKDLAILRY

>member
-1 MAKSRK
+1 
-7 GNTMAVEINWDN
+7 MAVEVNWEN
-19 FSLYNNGPD
+19 FASNNNDPESIQH
-28 GLRTKFENLCR
+28 KFENLCR
-39 QLFANE
+39 QLFTNDY
-45 FLKSN
+45 LKEN
-50 KLMTHLHSDPNQPGI
+50 KKSRNLHSNPNNPGI
-65 ESEPIFDED
+65 EAEPIPDER
-74 TNRYIGYQAKF
+74 TNQYIGFQVKF
-85 FDKNVDYSQIY
+85 FDTSVDYGQIL
-96 HSMENVVE
+96 HSMEKALQ
-104 YYAGKINHVVLY
+104 YYTGKLSHIVLY
-116 CNKAITASGKSY
+116 CNKAITSTSKSY
-128 AKIVELLNK
+128 INIVELLKKNN
-137 SEISI
+137 ITI
-142 ELITNEEI
+142 ELVTDSAI
-150 LDIVRKYPYLA
+150 LDAVRKYPYLA
-161 NYYFGVNVITFDWI
+161 NYYFGVNTISFEWVV
-175 IAHDEKSFN
+175 AHNEKSFCD
-184 TLGERFN
+184 LGERFN
-191 REFNVETETSKKL
+191 RDFNVETETSKRL
-204 SLFARN
+204 SLFARD
-210 QNAIQYI
+210 QSAVQYI
-217 NRKKEK
+217 NDKKEN
-223 LLQKIA
+223 LIRKINRIK
-229 YMEDHTE
+229 DDTE
-236 NHADYLKEI
+236 QHSDYLEKVRSI
-245 KTMVLSFEDIDSGTL
+245 VSAFEDVESETIGS
-260 EYALEWHQRLQSSI
+260 AFEWHQYLQSFI
-274 AEDVK
+274 VDDLA
-279 KINLEISQK
+279 KINSEISQK
-288 TERLSRTRSLLERR
+288 KNLLE
-302 KIDKEEWGHSQAE
+302 KIRPTIEKGRSRVEHKDLEK
-315 EEYNKLQ
+315 YNSIRS
-322 VEIDTLYELLDLSN
+322 EIEILYELLDLPEI
-336 YLSLTADEGRLI
+336 LSLTADENRLI
-348 TAKELFISG
+348 TAKELFVTG

-364 HMLAA
+364 HLLAA
-369 EVQSLMKNNQPAI
+369 ECQSLMNNQQFAV

-394 ILDQLLQDC
+394 VLDQLSQDC
-403 ELNYS
+403 ELKYS
-408 FDEFISILES
+408 FDEFISILE
-418 MGREQDAY
+418 MIGVEHHTC
-426 VLLCIDALNETVNY
+426 VLLCIDALNETANY
-440 GLWKTGLCS
+440 RLWKTGLIS
-449 LLQKV
+449 LSQKIK
-454 EKCTRIKLAITYR
+454 KCTHVKLAVTYR
-467 TEYENSLVPDNLISK
+467 MEYEKSVVQDALLSEDEDVYRIVHTGFASNGLKASK
-482 DKNIYKILHSGF
+482 Q
-494 ESIGLEASMVFFNYY
+494 FFDYY
-509 KIPFT
+509 RIPFT
-514 LYEYFEAEME
+514 LYEYFESEME

-538 DEASLPVLYDR
+538 DEASLPTLYDR
-549 LVENVN
+549 LVESAN

-561 LIKRYNLMGLTEGD
+561 LEKRYKLIGFTEDD
-575 NLVQSL
+575 NIVQSL

-586 TLIYDKK
+586 TLVFDRK
-593 EKSIMESDLANMRFW
+593 EKNILESDLASIPFW
-608 KLNGFPV
+608 TANDLPL
-615 RPFMALLEK
+615 RQFMSLLAK
-624 ENLMHT
+624 ENLVHT
-630 NLVSGQE
+630 NLIAGNE
-637 RYFFSYDQMNDYFF
+637 RYFFAYDQMNDYFF
-651 AKSLFSQNISD
+651 ARSLFSHDMSD
-662 TLIRKILCEEILQL
+662 MSIRKTLYEDILQVN
-676 KDNHVNLSNC
+676 DNNIVNLSNS
-686 DIFVTCCSFYAQEF
+686 DVFVICCAIYAQKF
-700 GKECIDVIDDLPESF
+700 GKECIDLIDELPEGF
-715 EKDFVVRTYIRSF
+715 EKGYIVKSYIRSF
-728 VWREKKYI
+728 IWRDKEYI
-736 SNKSFLAAAKKYN
+736 SSNVFLAVAQKYK
-749 VSRTDFWN
+749 VSREDFWN
-757 VLIGNSVKSC
+757 VLVGNSIKRN
-767 HPLNADFLHT
+767 HPLNSDFLHT
-777 LLMGYALSERDY
+777 LLMSFRLSERDY

-796 GIFYDDSNRLV
+796 EIFYDESNRLM
-807 QLLRMYSSGKSLQM
+807 QLVKMYSSGQSIQM
-821 NKEQARK
+821 SKEQARQ

-840 NRILRDYTS
+840 NRMLRDYTS
-849 QAMIEILRNEFDLCI
+849 EAMIEILRNEFDLCI
-864 VLLKAFAGVN
+864 VILKAFEKVN
-874 DPYILERLYGVVFGT
+874 DPYIIERLYGVVFGA
-889 CCNRIKEKNQAYLIL
+889 CCKRRRKGNTVYIAL

-912 FDQETV
+912 FDQEFI

-975 LRQIKSSM
+975 LWQIKSSM

-1075 DYSETSKFEGPWE
+1075 DYSETPKFEGPWE

-1254 MPEEKE
+1254 MSEEKE

-1299 IVRKPVLKQIGEII
+1299 IVRKPVLKQISEII

-1377 IVIRKSLLDDFLQ
+1377 VVIRKSLLDDFLQ
-1390 KNNLR
+1390 KNNLK

-1407 NGKDLAILRY
+1407 DGKDLAILRY